1 MATLIPANGGHP
13 GASAQS
19 SNVEATYE
27 DMFKEITRKLY
38 GEETGNGLHTL
49 GTPVAQVATSG
60 PTAVPEGEQRSFTN
74 LQLDRSAAPSIEY
87 ESSGAANGA
96 TTSNNVATSQ
106 ANVIQQQQQQQ
117 QQQTESGNSVVVTA
131 TSGVGGATVVP
142 APSVAVGGFKSEDHL
157 STAFGLAALMQNG
170 FAAGQAGLLKAG
182 GDQQQRWAQDGGAGV
197 IAAAAADQQPQLV
210 QWTTGGK
217 LQSYAHVSQQ
227 QQQQLQ
233 QQQQQQQPQQQH
245 HHQSTPKSKKHRQEH
260 AAELIYASPSTSANA
275 VVQNLTQSTPTSAP
289 SNSSGG
295 SSSSGGSRKKSSAQA
310 QAAAAANGVHIQ
322 KRYACT
328 HCPYSTDRRD
338 LYTRHENIHKDE
350 KPFQCY
356 ACLKQFNRADH
367 VKKHFLRMH
376 RELQYDIN
384 KTRRHVSAG
393 SSSGSG
399 SSGNSHHSGG
409 RGNVTINATGVNI
422 DNAFL
427 EAQRHPTS
435 TSMSIV
441 ETIEAVA
448 SAGEMPLAQLKQEK
462 MDDGSVL
469 PLHVG
474 VVMNNA
480 QQPVASS
487 SSGSSSGGGGNG
499 GGNSSGSGL
508 LKPKR
513 EKRFTCCYCPWS
525 GADKWG
531 LKRHLNTHTKP
542 FVCLLCDYK
551 AARSERLATH
561 VLKVHN
567 KRACSKCS
575 YLADTQEEY
584 QVHMSDVHPHDNR
597 PSRSGNST
605 NNNGNSN
612 NNGSGGGNNN
622 NAGGNNV
629 SHSQNLNVL
638 RTIGNTLVANNQ
650 LNTYAGNAFGSSSGN
665 VGNGNGGNA
674 VTIYT
679 TSNEGGGSGSGNITG
694 GGGGGPLQEIIVNPT
709 SMVGWRLSANGSLI
723 PPHDLLTG
731 GLPNASTQKRGS
743 ERLFQYLEAEGSDPE
758 DYARLL
764 KMDAISRNTASVA
777 QDFHKAGGVHELKI
791 PANHQL
797 LFNNKLPSQWTT
809 REAAALL
816 YSLSNMG
823 THSGSN
829 SNSNSSSS
837 SSQRQKFG
845 IRARQHSTGED
856 DENTPSS
863 ASSSSFSGDEYN
875 MLSTS
880 PVKVSRHVKL
890 EKHEVADGKEEKV
903 PVQVQAKAMMATAF
917 LEAASYE
924 QTAIELLSSKRKIKI
939 ENDEDQENQEQSQP
953 QLQQRLQLIKSSPAY
968 KLNSNNNNSNTNHK
982 DKSSHRNAVHHNHRQ
997 DDKENNTKSAAIA
1010 AAAAAVTAAAAAAAA
1025 GGGGGGAGAIAP
1037 STTNQTPFLTQMEYQ
1052 NLNRIGTQFHN
1063 YVKDIINKYYAAET
1077 PLMLAATAAALPT
1090 ATTTGQQRQ
1099 LDLENMSPSK
1109 RRRLLSETEEYI
1121 EYLRNKEDITL
1132 TITPRAPTV
1141 KSSPPQ
1147 PPAASLLKRQLD
1159 LAVPRKSPKKAAP
1172 AHSHSQTHSQAAM
1185 SNGHS
1190 VNAARKSISQLAT
1203 LLPLLADAASK
1214 QEYLAAP
1221 LDFSKKSDGENGRS
1235 SRKQAQPKKI
1245 RLTPEAVV
1253 GLLRDKY
1260 LNRMVRQK
1268 LGCLKCNQ
1276 VRRNSTISF
1285 NYHTIGSLALHRYWR
1300 HGQTRA
1306 SRQRV
1311 QAECCSGVA
1320 GTVQLQPN
1328 K

>member
-1 MATLIPANGGHP
+1 MATLIPVNGGHP
-13 GASAQS
+13 AASGQS

-74 LQLDRSAAPSIEY
+74 LQQLDRSAAPSIEY
-87 ESSGAANGA
+87 ESSAAGGASG
-96 TTSNNVATSQ
+96 NNVATTQ

-117 QQQTESGNSVVVTA
+117 QQAESGNSVVVTA
-131 TSGVGGATVVP
+131 SSGATVVP
-142 APSVAVGGFKSEDHL
+142 APSVAAVGGFN
-157 STAFGLAALMQNG
+157 TAFGLAALMQNG

-182 GDQQQRWAQDGGAGV
+182 EQQQRWAQDGSGLV
-197 IAAAAADQQPQLV
+197 AAAAAEPQLV
-210 QWTTGGK
+210 QWTSGGK
-217 LQSYAHVSQQ
+217 LQSYAHVNQ
-227 QQQQLQ
+227 Q
-233 QQQQQQQPQQQH
+233 QQQQQQQP
-245 HHQSTPKSKKHRQEH
+245 HQSTPKSKKHRQEH

-275 VVQNLTQSTPTSAP
+275 AQNLAQSTPTSAP

-295 SSSSGGSRKKSSAQA
+295 STSSSGGGGGGGGRKKAAQA
-310 QAAAAANGVHIQ
+310 AAAAAAANGVPHPE
-322 KRYACT
+322 A
-328 HCPYSTDRRD
+328 
-338 LYTRHENIHKDE
+338 DE

-393 SSSGSG
+393 SGSSGSG
-399 SSGNSHHSGG
+399 SSGGGSHHSGG
-409 RGNVTINATGVNI
+409 RGNVTINSAG
-422 DNAFL
+422 
-427 EAQRHPTS
+427 AQRHPTS

-448 SAGEMPLAQLKQEK
+448 SATDMPLAQLKQEK
-462 MDDGSVL
+462 LDDGGGVVL

-474 VVMNNA
+474 VGVM

-487 SSGSSSGGGGNG
+487 SSGSSGSHGGNG
-499 GGNSSGSGL
+499 NGGSGS
-508 LKPKR
+508 
-513 EKRFTCCYCPWS
+513 
-525 GADKWG
+525 ADKWG

-584 QVHMSDVHPHDNR
+584 QVHMSDVH
-597 PSRSGNST
+597 
-605 NNNGNSN
+605 
-612 NNGSGGGNNN
+612 
-622 NAGGNNV
+622 
-629 SHSQNLNVL
+629 
-638 RTIGNTLVANNQ
+638 
-650 LNTYAGNAFGSSSGN
+650 SSSGN
-665 VGNGNGGNA
+665 VGNANGGGGA

-679 TSNEGGGSGSGNITG
+679 TTTNEGVAGGGGGGGGGGLSGNIS
-694 GGGGGPLQEIIVNPT
+694 GGGPLQEIIVNP
-709 SMVGWRLSANGSLI
+709 SANGSLI

-731 GLPNASTQKRGS
+731 GLPNAATQKRGS

-823 THSGSN
+823 GGSASGSV
-829 SNSNSSSS
+829 SG
-837 SSQRQKFG
+837 SQRQK
-845 IRARQHSTGED
+845 ARQHSTGED

-863 ASSSSFSGDEYN
+863 ASSSSFSGDEFN
-875 MLSTS
+875 MSATS
-880 PVKVSRHVKL
+880 PLKLSRHAVKL
-890 EKHEVADGKEEKV
+890 EKMDE
-903 PVQVQAKAMMATAF
+903 
-917 LEAASYE
+917 LEAKDM
-924 QTAIELLSSKRKIKI
+924 SK
-939 ENDEDQENQEQSQP
+939 
-953 QLQQRLQLIKSSPAY
+953 SP
-968 KLNSNNNNSNTNHK
+968 
-982 DKSSHRNAVHHNHRQ
+982 
-997 DDKENNTKSAAIA
+997 
-1010 AAAAAVTAAAAAAAA
+1010 TAAAAAASVAA
-1025 GGGGGGAGAIAP
+1025 AAATSPP
-1037 STTNQTPFLTQMEYQ
+1037 SVSGNTSQTPFLTQMEYQ
-1052 NLNRIGTQFHN
+1052 NLNRIGTQFQN

-1077 PLMLAATAAALPT
+1077 PLMLAAAAAALPT
-1090 ATTTGQQRQ
+1090 ATTTGQQLPE
-1099 LDLENMSPSK
+1099 LDIENLSPSK

-1132 TITPRAPTV
+1132 TIAP
-1141 KSSPPQ
+1141 KLQ
-1147 PPAASLLKRQLD
+1147 PPPPPATTSLLKRQLD
-1159 LAVPRKSPKKAAP
+1159 LSTPRRSPKKATP
-1172 AHSHSQTHSQAAM
+1172 AHS
-1185 SNGHS
+1185 NGVS
-1190 VNAARKSISQLAT
+1190 RKSLNQLAT
-1203 LLPLLADAASK
+1203 LLPLLADAASQ

-1221 LDFSKKSDGENGRS
+1221 LDFSKKSS

-1253 GLLRDKY
+1253 TLLRDKY
-1260 LNRMVRQK
+1260 LNRMVRQR
-1268 LGCLKCNQ
+1268 LGCLKCSQ
-1276 VRRNSTISF
+1276 TRRSSSISF
-1285 NYHTIGSLALHRYWR
+1285 NYHTLGSLALHKYWR
-1300 HGQTRA
+1300 HGAGGSGSGSGSSCSSTG
-1306 SRQRV
+1306 RQRLQAALQKRIRRR
-1311 QAECCSGVA
+1311 QAEQQC
-1320 GTVQLQPN
+1320 
-1328 K
+1328 

>member
-1 MATLIPANGGHP
+1 MATLIPVNGGHP
-13 GASAQS
+13 AASGQS

-74 LQLDRSAAPSIEY
+74 LRPALNQSPVRQAPL
-87 ESSGAANGA
+87 A
-96 TTSNNVATSQ
+96 TTSSLKQ

-117 QQQTESGNSVVVTA
+117 QQAESGNSVVVTA
-131 TSGVGGATVVP
+131 SSGATVVP
-142 APSVAVGGFKSEDHL
+142 APSVAAVGGFKSEDHL

-182 GDQQQRWAQDGGAGV
+182 EQQQRWAQDGSGLV
-197 IAAAAADQQPQLV
+197 AAAAAEPQLV
-210 QWTTGGK
+210 QWTSGGK
-217 LQSYAHVSQQ
+217 LQSYAHVN
-227 QQQQLQ
+227 Q
-233 QQQQQQQPQQQH
+233 QQQQQQQP
-245 HHQSTPKSKKHRQEH
+245 HQSTPKSKKHRQEH

-275 VVQNLTQSTPTSAP
+275 AQNLAQSTPTSAP

-295 SSSSGGSRKKSSAQA
+295 STSSSGGGGGRKKAAQA
-310 QAAAAANGVHIQ
+310 AAAAAAANGVHIQ

-393 SSSGSG
+393 SGSSGSG
-399 SSGNSHHSGG
+399 SSGSGSHHSGG
-409 RGNVTINATGVNI
+409 RGNVTINSAGVNI

-435 TSMSIV
+435 SSMSIV

-448 SAGEMPLAQLKQEK
+448 SATDMPLAQLKQEK
-462 MDDGSVL
+462 MDDGAGVVL

-474 VVMNNA
+474 VM

-487 SSGSSSGGGGNG
+487 SSGSSGSHGGNG
-499 GGNSSGSGL
+499 NGGSGSGL

-584 QVHMSDVHPHDNR
+584 QAHMSDVHPHDNR
-597 PSRSGNST
+597 PARSGNGNQSGGSSS
-605 NNNGNSN
+605 GNSN
-612 NNGSGGGNNN
+612 GNGGGNGNN
-622 NAGGNNV
+622 NANAGG
-629 SHSQNLNVL
+629 HSQNLNVL
-638 RTIGNTLVANNQ
+638 RTIGNSLVANNQ

-665 VGNGNGGNA
+665 VGNANGGGGA

-679 TSNEGGGSGSGNITG
+679 TTTNEGVAGGGGGGGGGISGNIS
-694 GGGGGPLQEIIVNPT
+694 GGGPLQEIIVNPS

-731 GLPNASTQKRGS
+731 GLPNAATQKRGS

-823 THSGSN
+823 GGSGGSV
-829 SNSNSSSS
+829 SG
-837 SSQRQKFG
+837 SQRQKFG
-845 IRARQHSTGED
+845 MRARQHSTGED

-863 ASSSSFSGDEYN
+863 ASSSSFSGDEFN
-875 MLSTS
+875 MSATS
-880 PVKVSRHVKL
+880 PLKLSRHAIKL
-890 EKHEVADGKEEKV
+890 EKMDEMDAKDMG
-903 PVQVQAKAMMATAF
+903 PTKAMMATAF
-917 LEAASYE
+917 LEAANYE
-924 QTAIELLSSKRKIKI
+924 QTAIQLLASKRKIKV
-939 ENDEDQENQEQSQP
+939 ENDNDENQENQQHQPHQQHHSQ
-953 QLQQRLQLIKSSPAY
+953 QQQRLQLIKSSPAY
-968 KLNSNNNNSNTNHK
+968 KLNNNNNNNSNNNNNYYK
-982 DKSSHRNAVHHNHRQ
+982 DKSSHRNAVHHHRQ
-997 DDKENNTKSAAIA
+997 DDKENNKTKSVAH
-1010 AAAAAVTAAAAAAAA
+1010 
-1025 GGGGGGAGAIAP
+1025 
-1037 STTNQTPFLTQMEYQ
+1037 Q
-1052 NLNRIGTQFHN
+1052 H
-1063 YVKDIINKYYAAET
+1063 
-1077 PLMLAATAAALPT
+1077 
-1090 ATTTGQQRQ
+1090 
-1099 LDLENMSPSK
+1099 
-1109 RRRLLSETEEYI
+1109 
-1121 EYLRNKEDITL
+1121 
-1132 TITPRAPTV
+1132 TPR
-1141 KSSPPQ
+1141 
-1147 PPAASLLKRQLD
+1147 R
-1159 LAVPRKSPKKAAP
+1159 SPKKAAP
-1172 AHSHSQTHSQAAM
+1172 AHSNSA
-1185 SNGHS
+1185 SNAS
-1190 VNAARKSISQLAT
+1190 RKSLNQLAT
-1203 LLPLLADAASK
+1203 LLPLLADAASQ

-1221 LDFSKKSDGENGRS
+1221 LDFSKKSS

-1253 GLLRDKY
+1253 TLLRDKY
-1260 LNRMVRQK
+1260 LNRMVRQR

-1276 VRRNSTISF
+1276 SRKNSSISF
-1285 NYHTIGSLALHRYWR
+1285 NYHTLGSLALHKYWR
-1300 HGQTRA
+1300 HGSSSTRREKLQA
-1306 SRQRV
+1306 ALQKRISRG
-1311 QAECCSGVA
+1311 QADKC
-1320 GTVQLQPN
+1320 
-1328 K
+1328 

>member
-1 MATLIPANGGHP
+1 MATLIPVNGGHP
-13 GASAQS
+13 AASGQS

-74 LQLDRSAAPSIEY
+74 LQQLDRSAAPSIEY
-87 ESSGAANGA
+87 ESSAAGGASG
-96 TTSNNVATSQ
+96 NNVATTQ

-117 QQQTESGNSVVVTA
+117 QQAESGNSVVVTA
-131 TSGVGGATVVP
+131 SSGATVVP
-142 APSVAVGGFKSEDHL
+142 APSVAAVGGFKSEDHL

-182 GDQQQRWAQDGGAGV
+182 EQQQRWAQDGSGLV
-197 IAAAAADQQPQLV
+197 AAAAAEPQLV
-210 QWTTGGK
+210 QWTSGGK
-217 LQSYAHVSQQ
+217 LQSYAHVN
-227 QQQQLQ
+227 Q
-233 QQQQQQQPQQQH
+233 QQQQQQQP
-245 HHQSTPKSKKHRQEH
+245 HQSTPKSKKHRQEH

-275 VVQNLTQSTPTSAP
+275 AQNLAQSTPTSAP

-295 SSSSGGSRKKSSAQA
+295 STSSSGGGGGGRKKAAQA
-310 QAAAAANGVHIQ
+310 AAAAAAANGVHIQ

-393 SSSGSG
+393 SGSSGSG
-399 SSGNSHHSGG
+399 SSGGGSHHSGG
-409 RGNVTINATGVNI
+409 RGNVTINSTGVNI

-448 SAGEMPLAQLKQEK
+448 SATDMPLAQLKQEK
-462 MDDGSVL
+462 MDDGGGVVL

-474 VVMNNA
+474 VGVM

-487 SSGSSSGGGGNG
+487 SSGSSGSHGGNG
-499 GGNSSGSGL
+499 NGGSSSGL

-584 QVHMSDVHPHDNR
+584 QAHMSDVHPHDNR
-597 PSRSGNST
+597 PARSGNGNQSGGSSS
-605 NNNGNSN
+605 GNSN
-612 NNGSGGGNNN
+612 GNGGGNGNN
-622 NAGGNNV
+622 NANAGGH

-638 RTIGNTLVANNQ
+638 RTIGNSLVANNQ

-665 VGNGNGGNA
+665 VGNANGGGGA

-679 TSNEGGGSGSGNITG
+679 TTTNEGVAGGGGGGGGGGISGNIS
-694 GGGGGPLQEIIVNPT
+694 GGGPLQEIIVNPS

-731 GLPNASTQKRGS
+731 GLPNAATQKRGS

-823 THSGSN
+823 GGSAGSVSG
-829 SNSNSSSS
+829 
-837 SSQRQKFG
+837 SQRQKFG

-863 ASSSSFSGDEYN
+863 ASSSSFSGDEFN
-875 MLSTS
+875 MSATS
-880 PVKVSRHVKL
+880 PLKLSRHAVKL
-890 EKHEVADGKEEKV
+890 EKMDEMEAKDMG
-903 PVQVQAKAMMATAF
+903 PTKAMMATAF

-924 QTAIELLSSKRKIKI
+924 QTAIELLASKRKIKV
-939 ENDEDQENQEQSQP
+939 ENDDNDEDQENQQQHQPHQQHHSQ
-953 QLQQRLQLIKSSPAY
+953 QQQRLQLIKSSPAY
-968 KLNSNNNNSNTNHK
+968 KLNNNNNNSNSHNNNYYK
-982 DKSSHRNAVHHNHRQ
+982 DKSSHRNAVHHHRQ
-997 DDKENNTKSAAIA
+997 DDKENNKSKSPAAAASVA
-1010 AAAAAVTAAAAAAAA
+1010 AAAATSP
-1025 GGGGGGAGAIAP
+1025 P
-1037 STTNQTPFLTQMEYQ
+1037 SGSGNANQTPFLTQMEYQ
-1052 NLNRIGTQFHN
+1052 NLNRIGTQFQN

-1077 PLMLAATAAALPT
+1077 PLMLAAAAAALPT
-1090 ATTTGQQRQ
+1090 ATTTGQQQ
-1099 LDLENMSPSK
+1099 QQAIELDIENMSPSK

-1132 TITPRAPTV
+1132 TIAP
-1141 KSSPPQ
+1141 KIQ
-1147 PPAASLLKRQLD
+1147 PPPPVTSLLKRQLD
-1159 LAVPRKSPKKAAP
+1159 LSTPRRSPKKAAP
-1172 AHSHSQTHSQAAM
+1172 AHSNGAS
-1185 SNGHS
+1185 SNAS
-1190 VNAARKSISQLAT
+1190 RKSLNQLAT
-1203 LLPLLADAASK
+1203 LLPLLADAASQ

-1221 LDFSKKSDGENGRS
+1221 LDFSKKSS

-1253 GLLRDKY
+1253 TLLRDKY
-1260 LNRMVRQK
+1260 LNRMVRQR
-1268 LGCLKCNQ
+1268 LGCIKCNQ
-1276 VRRNSTISF
+1276 TRKSSSISF
-1285 NYHTIGSLALHRYWR
+1285 NYHTLGSLALHKYWR
-1300 HGQTRA
+1300 HG
-1306 SRQRV
+1306 SGGSSCSSIGRQRLQAALQKRIRRG
-1311 QAECCSGVA
+1311 QAERNANVA
-1320 GTVQLQPN
+1320 V
-1328 K
+1328 

>member
-1 MATLIPANGGHP
+1 MATLIPVNGGHP
-13 GASAQS
+13 AASGQS

-74 LQLDRSAAPSIEY
+74 LQQLDRSAAPSIEY
-87 ESSGAANGA
+87 ESSGPGA
-96 TTSNNVATSQ
+96 SGNNVATTQ

-117 QQQTESGNSVVVTA
+117 QQQAESGNSVVVTA
-131 TSGVGGATVVP
+131 SSGATVVP
-142 APSVAVGGFKSEDHL
+142 APSVAAVGGFKSEDHL

-182 GDQQQRWAQDGGAGV
+182 EQQQRWAQDGSGLV
-197 IAAAAADQQPQLV
+197 AAATAEPQLV
-210 QWTTGGK
+210 QWTSGGK
-217 LQSYAHVSQQ
+217 LQSYAHVN
-227 QQQQLQ
+227 Q
-233 QQQQQQQPQQQH
+233 QQQQQQQPL
-245 HHQSTPKSKKHRQEH
+245 QSTPKSKKHRQEH

-275 VVQNLTQSTPTSAP
+275 AQNLAQSTPTSAP

-295 SSSSGGSRKKSSAQA
+295 STSSSGGGGGGGGRKKAAQA
-310 QAAAAANGVHIQ
+310 AAAAAAANGVHIQ

-393 SSSGSG
+393 SGSSGSG
-399 SSGNSHHSGG
+399 SSGSGSHHSGG
-409 RGNVTINATGVNI
+409 RGNVTINSAGVNI

-448 SAGEMPLAQLKQEK
+448 SATDMPLAQLKQEK
-462 MDDGSVL
+462 MDDGGGGVVL

-474 VVMNNA
+474 VM

-487 SSGSSSGGGGNG
+487 SSGSSGSHGGNG
-499 GGNSSGSGL
+499 NNGGSNNSGL

-584 QVHMSDVHPHDNR
+584 QAHMSDVH
-597 PSRSGNST
+597 
-605 NNNGNSN
+605 
-612 NNGSGGGNNN
+612 
-622 NAGGNNV
+622 
-629 SHSQNLNVL
+629 
-638 RTIGNTLVANNQ
+638 
-650 LNTYAGNAFGSSSGN
+650 GN
-665 VGNGNGGNA
+665 VGNANGGGGA

-679 TSNEGGGSGSGNITG
+679 TTTNEGVAGGGGGGGGGGGISGNIS
-694 GGGGGPLQEIIVNPT
+694 GGGPLQEIIVNPS

-731 GLPNASTQKRGS
+731 GLPNAATQKRGS

-823 THSGSN
+823 GSVSG
-829 SNSNSSSS
+829 
-837 SSQRQKFG
+837 SQRQKFG
-845 IRARQHSTGED
+845 MRARQHSTGED

-863 ASSSSFSGDEYN
+863 ASSSSFSGDEFN
-875 MLSTS
+875 MSATS
-880 PVKVSRHVKL
+880 PLKLSRHAVKL
-890 EKHEVADGKEEKV
+890 EKMEEMEAKDM
-903 PVQVQAKAMMATAF
+903 PTKAMMATAF
-917 LEAASYE
+917 LEAANYE
-924 QTAIELLSSKRKIKI
+924 QTAIELLASKRKIKVEDD
-939 ENDEDQENQEQSQP
+939 ENDEDQENQQQHQP
-953 QLQQRLQLIKSSPAY
+953 HQQQQRLQLIKSSPAY
-968 KLNSNNNNSNTNHK
+968 KLNNNNSNSNNNNNNNYYK
-982 DKSSHRNAVHHNHRQ
+982 DKSSHRNAVHHHRQ
-997 DDKENNTKSAAIA
+997 DDKENNKTKSPGSAAAASVA
-1010 AAAAAVTAAAAAAAA
+1010 AAAATSP
-1025 GGGGGGAGAIAP
+1025 P
-1037 STTNQTPFLTQMEYQ
+1037 SGSGNNSQTPFLTQMEYQ
-1052 NLNRIGTQFHN
+1052 NLNRIGTQFQN

-1077 PLMLAATAAALPT
+1077 PLMLAAAAAALPT
-1090 ATTTGQQRQ
+1090 ATTTGQQQ
-1099 LDLENMSPSK
+1099 QQQHPELDIENMSPSK

-1132 TITPRAPTV
+1132 TIAPKV
-1141 KSSPPQ
+1141 QGPP
-1147 PPAASLLKRQLD
+1147 PVTSLLKRQLD
-1159 LAVPRKSPKKAAP
+1159 LSTPRRSPKKAAP
-1172 AHSHSQTHSQAAM
+1172 AHSNSAS
-1185 SNGHS
+1185 
-1190 VNAARKSISQLAT
+1190 NAARKSLNQLAT
-1203 LLPLLADAASK
+1203 LLPLLADAASQ

-1221 LDFSKKSDGENGRS
+1221 LDFSKKSS

-1253 GLLRDKY
+1253 TLLRDKY
-1260 LNRMVRQK
+1260 LNRMVRQR

-1276 VRRNSTISF
+1276 SRKNSSISF
-1285 NYHTIGSLALHRYWR
+1285 NYHTLGSLALHKYWR
-1300 HGQTRA
+1300 HGQEGA
-1306 SRQRV
+1306 SSSTGRQKL
-1311 QAECCSGVA
+1311 QAA
-1320 GTVQLQPN
+1320 LQKRIRRGQADN
-1328 K
+1328 KC

>member
-74 LQLDRSAAPSIEY
+74 LQQLDRSAAPSIEY

-117 QQQTESGNSVVVTA
+117 QTESGNSVVVTA
-131 TSGVGGATVVP
+131 SSGVGGATVVP

-182 GDQQQRWAQDGGAGV
+182 GDQQQRWAQDGAGV

-233 QQQQQQQPQQQH
+233 QQQQQQQQQPQQQH

-275 VVQNLTQSTPTSAP
+275 IVQNLTQSTPTSAP

-399 SSGNSHHSGG
+399 SSGNGNSHHSGG

-462 MDDGSVL
+462 LDDGSVL

-612 NNGSGGGNNN
+612 NNGSGGGNN
-622 NAGGNNV
+622 AGGNNV

-650 LNTYAGNAFGSSSGN
+650 LNTYAGNAFGGN

-679 TSNEGGGSGSGNITG
+679 TSNEGGGSGGGNIT

-823 THSGSN
+823 TTHRGSN

-880 PVKVSRHVKL
+880 PTKVSRHVKL
-890 EKHEVADGKEEKV
+890 EKLEMEDGKEEK
-903 PVQVQAKAMMATAF
+903 VQVQAKAMMATAF

-924 QTAIELLSSKRKIKI
+924 QTAIELLTSKRKIKI
-939 ENDEDQENQEQSQP
+939 ENDEDQENQEQPQP

-1025 GGGGGGAGAIAP
+1025 GGSGAGAIAP

-1077 PLMLAATAAALPT
+1077 PLMLAAAAAALPT

-1099 LDLENMSPSK
+1099 LDLEHMSPSK

-1147 PPAASLLKRQLD
+1147 PPASSLLKRQLD
-1159 LAVPRKSPKKAAP
+1159 LAVSRKSPKKAAP
-1172 AHSHSQTHSQAAM
+1172 AHSQAAT
-1185 SNGHS
+1185 SNGHTA
-1190 VNAARKSISQLAT
+1190 NAARKSLSQLTT

-1276 VRRNSTISF
+1276 VRRSSSISF

-1300 HGQTRA
+1300 HGQTGA
-1306 SRQRV
+1306 SRRRV
-1311 QAECCSGVA
+1311 QAA
-1320 GTVQLQPN
+1320 LLLRRDRQRLAAAAVQTQPILG
-1328 K
+1328 

>member
-1 MATLIPANGGHP
+1 MATLIPVNGGHP
-13 GASAQS
+13 AASGQS

-74 LQLDRSAAPSIEY
+74 LQQLDRSAAPSIEY
-87 ESSGAANGA
+87 ESSAAGA
-96 TTSNNVATSQ
+96 TGNNVATTQ

-117 QQQTESGNSVVVTA
+117 QQAESGNSVVVTA
-131 TSGVGGATVVP
+131 SSGATVVP
-142 APSVAVGGFKSEDHL
+142 APSVAAVGGFKSEDHL

-182 GDQQQRWAQDGGAGV
+182 EQQQRWAQDGSGLV
-197 IAAAAADQQPQLV
+197 AAAAAEPQLV
-210 QWTTGGK
+210 QWTSGGK
-217 LQSYAHVSQQ
+217 LQSYAHVN
-227 QQQQLQ
+227 Q
-233 QQQQQQQPQQQH
+233 QQQQQQQP
-245 HHQSTPKSKKHRQEH
+245 HQSTPKSKKHRQEH

-275 VVQNLTQSTPTSAP
+275 AQNLAQSTPTSAP

-295 SSSSGGSRKKSSAQA
+295 STSSSGGGGGGRKKAAQA
-310 QAAAAANGVHIQ
+310 AAAAAAANGVHIQ

-384 KTRRHVSAG
+384 KTRRHISAG
-393 SSSGSG
+393 SGSSGSG
-399 SSGNSHHSGG
+399 SSGSGSHHSGG
-409 RGNVTINATGVNI
+409 RGNVTINSAGVNI

-435 TSMSIV
+435 SSMSIV

-448 SAGEMPLAQLKQEK
+448 SATDMPLAQLKQEK
-462 MDDGSVL
+462 MDDGAGVVL

-474 VVMNNA
+474 VM

-487 SSGSSSGGGGNG
+487 SSGSSGSHGGNG
-499 GGNSSGSGL
+499 NGGNSSGL

-584 QVHMSDVHPHDNR
+584 QAHMSDVH
-597 PSRSGNST
+597 
-605 NNNGNSN
+605 
-612 NNGSGGGNNN
+612 
-622 NAGGNNV
+622 
-629 SHSQNLNVL
+629 
-638 RTIGNTLVANNQ
+638 
-650 LNTYAGNAFGSSSGN
+650 GN
-665 VGNGNGGNA
+665 VGNANGGGGA

-679 TSNEGGGSGSGNITG
+679 TTTNEGVAGGGGGGGGGISGNIS
-694 GGGGGPLQEIIVNPT
+694 GGGPLQEIIVNPS

-731 GLPNASTQKRGS
+731 GLPNAATQKRGS

-823 THSGSN
+823 GGSAGSVSG
-829 SNSNSSSS
+829 
-837 SSQRQKFG
+837 SQRQKFG
-845 IRARQHSTGED
+845 MRARQHSTGED

-863 ASSSSFSGDEYN
+863 ASSSSFSGDEFN
-875 MLSTS
+875 MSATS
-880 PVKVSRHVKL
+880 PLKLSRHAIKL
-890 EKHEVADGKEEKV
+890 EKMDEMDAKDMG
-903 PVQVQAKAMMATAF
+903 PTKAMMATAF
-917 LEAASYE
+917 LEAANYE
-924 QTAIELLSSKRKIKI
+924 QTAIELLASKRKIKV
-939 ENDEDQENQEQSQP
+939 ENDNDNDEDQENQQHQPHQQHHSQ
-953 QLQQRLQLIKSSPAY
+953 QQQRLQLIKSSPAY
-968 KLNSNNNNSNTNHK
+968 KLNNNNNNNNSNNNNYYK
-982 DKSSHRNAVHHNHRQ
+982 DKSSHRNAVHHHRQ
-997 DDKENNTKSAAIA
+997 DDKENNKTKSPGAAAVSVA
-1010 AAAAAVTAAAAAAAA
+1010 AAAATSP
-1025 GGGGGGAGAIAP
+1025 P
-1037 STTNQTPFLTQMEYQ
+1037 SISGNTNQTPFLTQMEYQ
-1052 NLNRIGTQFHN
+1052 NLNRIGTQFQN

-1077 PLMLAATAAALPT
+1077 PLMLAAAAAALPT
-1090 ATTTGQQRQ
+1090 ATTTGQQQRPE
-1099 LDLENMSPSK
+1099 LDIENLSPSK

-1132 TITPRAPTV
+1132 TIAPKV
-1141 KSSPPQ
+1141 
-1147 PPAASLLKRQLD
+1147 PPAAPVTSLLKRQLD
-1159 LAVPRKSPKKAAP
+1159 LSTPRRSPKKATP
-1172 AHSHSQTHSQAAM
+1172 AHSNSA
-1185 SNGHS
+1185 SNAS
-1190 VNAARKSISQLAT
+1190 RKSLNQLAT
-1203 LLPLLADAASK
+1203 LLPLLADAASQ

-1221 LDFSKKSDGENGRS
+1221 LDFSKKSS

-1253 GLLRDKY
+1253 TLLRDKY
-1260 LNRMVRQK
+1260 LNRMVRQR

-1276 VRRNSTISF
+1276 SRRNSSISF
-1285 NYHTIGSLALHRYWR
+1285 NYHTLGSLALHKYWR
-1300 HGQTRA
+1300 HGQLGSSSKTRREKLQA
-1306 SRQRV
+1306 ALQKRISRG
-1311 QAECCSGVA
+1311 QAEKC
-1320 GTVQLQPN
+1320 
-1328 K
+1328 

>member
-1 MATLIPANGGHP
+1 MATLIPVNGGHP
-13 GASAQS
+13 AASGQS

-74 LQLDRSAAPSIEY
+74 LQQLDRSAAPSIEY
-87 ESSGAANGA
+87 ESSGAGA
-96 TTSNNVATSQ
+96 PGNNVATTQ

-117 QQQTESGNSVVVTA
+117 QQAESGNSVVVTA
-131 TSGVGGATVVP
+131 SSGATVVP
-142 APSVAVGGFKSEDHL
+142 APSVAAVGGFKSEDHL

-182 GDQQQRWAQDGGAGV
+182 EQQQRWAQDGSGLV
-197 IAAAAADQQPQLV
+197 AAATAEPQLV
-210 QWTTGGK
+210 QWTSGGK
-217 LQSYAHVSQQ
+217 LQSYAHVNQ
-227 QQQQLQ
+227 Q
-233 QQQQQQQPQQQH
+233 QQQQQQQP
-245 HHQSTPKSKKHRQEH
+245 HQSTPKSKKHRQEH

-275 VVQNLTQSTPTSAP
+275 AQNLAQSTPTSAP

-295 SSSSGGSRKKSSAQA
+295 STSSSGGGGGRKKAAQA
-310 QAAAAANGVHIQ
+310 AAAAAAANGVHIQ

-393 SSSGSG
+393 SGSSGSG
-399 SSGNSHHSGG
+399 SSGSGSHHSGG
-409 RGNVTINATGVNI
+409 RGNVTINSAGVNI

-448 SAGEMPLAQLKQEK
+448 SATDMPLAQLKQEK
-462 MDDGSVL
+462 LDDGGGVVL

-474 VVMNNA
+474 VM

-487 SSGSSSGGGGNG
+487 SSGSSGSHAGNGNG
-499 GGNSSGSGL
+499 GNSSGL

-584 QVHMSDVHPHDNR
+584 QAHMSDVH
-597 PSRSGNST
+597 
-605 NNNGNSN
+605 
-612 NNGSGGGNNN
+612 
-622 NAGGNNV
+622 
-629 SHSQNLNVL
+629 
-638 RTIGNTLVANNQ
+638 
-650 LNTYAGNAFGSSSGN
+650 
-665 VGNGNGGNA
+665 
-674 VTIYT
+674 
-679 TSNEGGGSGSGNITG
+679 
-694 GGGGGPLQEIIVNPT
+694 
-709 SMVGWRLSANGSLI
+709 
-723 PPHDLLTG
+723 
-731 GLPNASTQKRGS
+731 
-743 ERLFQYLEAEGSDPE
+743 
-758 DYARLL
+758 LL

-823 THSGSN
+823 GGSAGSISG
-829 SNSNSSSS
+829 
-837 SSQRQKFG
+837 SQRQKFG
-845 IRARQHSTGED
+845 MRARQHSTGED

-863 ASSSSFSGDEYN
+863 ASSSSFSGDEFN
-875 MLSTS
+875 MSATS
-880 PVKVSRHVKL
+880 PLKMSRHAVKL
-890 EKHEVADGKEEKV
+890 EKMDEMDAKDMV
-903 PVQVQAKAMMATAF
+903 PTKAMMATAF
-917 LEAASYE
+917 LEAANYE
-924 QTAIELLSSKRKIKI
+924 QTAIELLASKRKIKVED
-939 ENDEDQENQEQSQP
+939 ENDEDQENQQHHSQ
-953 QLQQRLQLIKSSPAY
+953 QQQRLQLIKSSPAY
-968 KLNSNNNNSNTNHK
+968 KLNNNNNSNNNNNYNYNK
-982 DKSSHRNAVHHNHRQ
+982 DKSSHRNAVHHHRQ
-997 DDKENNTKSAAIA
+997 DDKENNKTKSPGA
-1010 AAAAAVTAAAAAAAA
+1010 AAAASDAAAVATSSP
-1025 GGGGGGAGAIAP
+1025 P
-1037 STTNQTPFLTQMEYQ
+1037 SGSGNTNQTPFLTQMEYQ
-1052 NLNRIGTQFHN
+1052 NLNRIGTQFQN

-1077 PLMLAATAAALPT
+1077 PLMLAAAAAALPT
-1090 ATTTGQQRQ
+1090 ATTTGQQQ
-1099 LDLENMSPSK
+1099 QPELDIENMSPSK

-1132 TITPRAPTV
+1132 TIAPKV
-1141 KSSPPQ
+1141 QPPQ
-1147 PPAASLLKRQLD
+1147 PVTSLLKRQLD
-1159 LAVPRKSPKKAAP
+1159 LSTPRRSPKKVAP
-1172 AHSHSQTHSQAAM
+1172 AHSNSA
-1185 SNGHS
+1185 SNS
-1190 VNAARKSISQLAT
+1190 SRKSLNQLAT
-1203 LLPLLADAASK
+1203 LLPLLADAASQ

-1221 LDFSKKSDGENGRS
+1221 LDFSKKSS

-1253 GLLRDKY
+1253 TLLRDKY
-1260 LNRMVRQK
+1260 LNRMVRQR
-1268 LGCLKCNQ
+1268 LGCHKCNQ
-1276 VRRNSTISF
+1276 KRKNSSISF
-1285 NYHTIGSLALHRYWR
+1285 SYHTLGSLALHKYWR
-1300 HGQTRA
+1300 HGQKGSLAGKREKLQA
-1306 SRQRV
+1306 ALQKRMQRG
-1311 QAECCSGVA
+1311 QAEKC
-1320 GTVQLQPN
+1320 
-1328 K
+1328 

>member
-1 MATLIPANGGHP
+1 MATLIPVNGGHP
-13 GASAQS
+13 AASGQS

-74 LQLDRSAAPSIEY
+74 LQQLDRSAAPSIEY
-87 ESSGAANGA
+87 ESSAAGASG
-96 TTSNNVATSQ
+96 NNVATTQ

-117 QQQTESGNSVVVTA
+117 QQAESGNSVVVTA
-131 TSGVGGATVVP
+131 SSGATVVP
-142 APSVAVGGFKSEDHL
+142 APSVAAVGGFKSEDHL

-182 GDQQQRWAQDGGAGV
+182 EQQQRWAQDGSGLV
-197 IAAAAADQQPQLV
+197 AAAAAEPQLV
-210 QWTTGGK
+210 QWTSGGK
-217 LQSYAHVSQQ
+217 LQSYAHVN
-227 QQQQLQ
+227 Q
-233 QQQQQQQPQQQH
+233 QQQQQQQP
-245 HHQSTPKSKKHRQEH
+245 HQSTPKSKKHRQEH

-275 VVQNLTQSTPTSAP
+275 AQNLAQSTPTSAP

-295 SSSSGGSRKKSSAQA
+295 STSSSGGGGGRKKAAQA
-310 QAAAAANGVHIQ
+310 AAAAAAANGVHIQ

-393 SSSGSG
+393 SGSSGSG
-399 SSGNSHHSGG
+399 SSGSGSHHSGG
-409 RGNVTINATGVNI
+409 RGNVTINSAGVNI

-435 TSMSIV
+435 SSMSIV

-448 SAGEMPLAQLKQEK
+448 SATDMPLAQLKQEK
-462 MDDGSVL
+462 MDDGAGVVL

-474 VVMNNA
+474 VM

-487 SSGSSSGGGGNG
+487 SSGSSGSHGGNG
-499 GGNSSGSGL
+499 NGGSGSGL

-584 QVHMSDVHPHDNR
+584 QAHMSDVH
-597 PSRSGNST
+597 
-605 NNNGNSN
+605 
-612 NNGSGGGNNN
+612 
-622 NAGGNNV
+622 
-629 SHSQNLNVL
+629 
-638 RTIGNTLVANNQ
+638 
-650 LNTYAGNAFGSSSGN
+650 
-665 VGNGNGGNA
+665 
-674 VTIYT
+674 
-679 TSNEGGGSGSGNITG
+679 
-694 GGGGGPLQEIIVNPT
+694 
-709 SMVGWRLSANGSLI
+709 
-723 PPHDLLTG
+723 
-731 GLPNASTQKRGS
+731 
-743 ERLFQYLEAEGSDPE
+743 
-758 DYARLL
+758 LL

-823 THSGSN
+823 GGSASSVSG
-829 SNSNSSSS
+829 
-837 SSQRQKFG
+837 SQRQKFG
-845 IRARQHSTGED
+845 MRARQHSTGED

-863 ASSSSFSGDEYN
+863 ASSSSFSGDEFN
-875 MLSTS
+875 MSATS
-880 PVKVSRHVKL
+880 PLKLSRHAIKL
-890 EKHEVADGKEEKV
+890 EKMDEMDAKDMG
-903 PVQVQAKAMMATAF
+903 PTKAMMATAF
-917 LEAASYE
+917 LEAANYE
-924 QTAIELLSSKRKIKI
+924 QTAIELLASKRKIKV
-939 ENDEDQENQEQSQP
+939 ENDNDEDQENQQHQPHQQHHSQ
-953 QLQQRLQLIKSSPAY
+953 QQQQQRLQLIKSSPAY
-968 KLNSNNNNSNTNHK
+968 KLNNNNNNNSNNNNYYK
-982 DKSSHRNAVHHNHRQ
+982 DKTSHRNAVHHHRQ
-997 DDKENNTKSAAIA
+997 DDKENNKTKSPGTAAVSVA
-1010 AAAAAVTAAAAAAAA
+1010 AAAATSP
-1025 GGGGGGAGAIAP
+1025 P
-1037 STTNQTPFLTQMEYQ
+1037 SISGPSNQTPFLTQMEYQ
-1052 NLNRIGTQFHN
+1052 NLNRIGTQFQN

-1077 PLMLAATAAALPT
+1077 PLMLAAAAAALPT
-1090 ATTTGQQRQ
+1090 ATTTGQQQ
-1099 LDLENMSPSK
+1099 QPELDIENLSPSK

-1132 TITPRAPTV
+1132 TIAPKV
-1141 KSSPPQ
+1141 Q
-1147 PPAASLLKRQLD
+1147 PPAPVTSLLKRQLD
-1159 LAVPRKSPKKAAP
+1159 LSTPRRSPKKAAP
-1172 AHSHSQTHSQAAM
+1172 AHSNSA
-1185 SNGHS
+1185 SNAS
-1190 VNAARKSISQLAT
+1190 RKSLNQLAT
-1203 LLPLLADAASK
+1203 LLPLLADAASQ

-1221 LDFSKKSDGENGRS
+1221 LDFSKKSS

-1253 GLLRDKY
+1253 TLLRDKY
-1260 LNRMVRQK
+1260 LNRMVRQR

-1276 VRRNSTISF
+1276 LRKNSSISF
-1285 NYHTIGSLALHRYWR
+1285 NYHTLGSLALHKYWR
-1300 HGQTRA
+1300 HGRLGSSSTRREKLQA
-1306 SRQRV
+1306 ALQKRISRG
-1311 QAECCSGVA
+1311 QADKC
-1320 GTVQLQPN
+1320 
-1328 K
+1328 

>member
-1 MATLIPANGGHP
+1 MATLIPVNGGHP
-13 GASAQS
+13 AASGQS

-74 LQLDRSAAPSIEY
+74 LQQLDRSAAPSIEY
-87 ESSGAANGA
+87 ESSAAGASG
-96 TTSNNVATSQ
+96 NNVATTQ

-117 QQQTESGNSVVVTA
+117 QQAESGNSVVVTA
-131 TSGVGGATVVP
+131 SSGATVVP
-142 APSVAVGGFKSEDHL
+142 APSVAAVGGFKSEDHL

-182 GDQQQRWAQDGGAGV
+182 EQQQRWAQDGSGLV
-197 IAAAAADQQPQLV
+197 AAAAAEPQLV

-217 LQSYAHVSQQ
+217 LQSYAHVN
-227 QQQQLQ
+227 Q
-233 QQQQQQQPQQQH
+233 QQQQQQQP
-245 HHQSTPKSKKHRQEH
+245 HQSTPKSKKHRQEH

-275 VVQNLTQSTPTSAP
+275 AQNLAQSTPTSAP

-295 SSSSGGSRKKSSAQA
+295 STSSSGGGGGRKKAAQA
-310 QAAAAANGVHIQ
+310 AAAAAAANGVHIQ

-393 SSSGSG
+393 SGSSGSG
-399 SSGNSHHSGG
+399 SSGSGSHHSGG
-409 RGNVTINATGVNI
+409 RGNVTINSAGVNI

-435 TSMSIV
+435 SSMSIV

-448 SAGEMPLAQLKQEK
+448 SATDMPLAQLKQEK
-462 MDDGSVL
+462 MDDGAGVVL

-474 VVMNNA
+474 VM

-487 SSGSSSGGGGNG
+487 SSGSSGSHGGNG
-499 GGNSSGSGL
+499 NGGSGSGL

-584 QVHMSDVHPHDNR
+584 QAHMSDVH
-597 PSRSGNST
+597 
-605 NNNGNSN
+605 
-612 NNGSGGGNNN
+612 
-622 NAGGNNV
+622 
-629 SHSQNLNVL
+629 
-638 RTIGNTLVANNQ
+638 
-650 LNTYAGNAFGSSSGN
+650 
-665 VGNGNGGNA
+665 
-674 VTIYT
+674 
-679 TSNEGGGSGSGNITG
+679 
-694 GGGGGPLQEIIVNPT
+694 
-709 SMVGWRLSANGSLI
+709 
-723 PPHDLLTG
+723 
-731 GLPNASTQKRGS
+731 
-743 ERLFQYLEAEGSDPE
+743 
-758 DYARLL
+758 LL

-823 THSGSN
+823 GGSAGSVSG
-829 SNSNSSSS
+829 
-837 SSQRQKFG
+837 SQRQKFG
-845 IRARQHSTGED
+845 MRARQHSTGED

-863 ASSSSFSGDEYN
+863 ASSSSFSGDEFN
-875 MLSTS
+875 MSATS
-880 PVKVSRHVKL
+880 PLKLSRHAIKL
-890 EKHEVADGKEEKV
+890 EKMDEMDAKDMG
-903 PVQVQAKAMMATAF
+903 PTKAMMATAF
-917 LEAASYE
+917 LEAANYE
-924 QTAIELLSSKRKIKI
+924 QTAIELLASKRKIKV
-939 ENDEDQENQEQSQP
+939 ENDNDEDQENQQHQPHQQHHSQ
-953 QLQQRLQLIKSSPAY
+953 QQQQQRLQLIKSSPAY
-968 KLNSNNNNSNTNHK
+968 KLNNNNNNNSNNNNYYK
-982 DKSSHRNAVHHNHRQ
+982 DKTSHRNAVHHHRQ
-997 DDKENNTKSAAIA
+997 DDKENNKTKSPGTAAVSVA
-1010 AAAAAVTAAAAAAAA
+1010 AAAATSP
-1025 GGGGGGAGAIAP
+1025 P
-1037 STTNQTPFLTQMEYQ
+1037 SISGPSNQTPFLTQMEYQ
-1052 NLNRIGTQFHN
+1052 NLNRIGTQFQN

-1077 PLMLAATAAALPT
+1077 PLMLAAAAAALPT
-1090 ATTTGQQRQ
+1090 ATTTGQQQ
-1099 LDLENMSPSK
+1099 QPELDIENLSPSK

-1132 TITPRAPTV
+1132 TIAPKV
-1141 KSSPPQ
+1141 Q
-1147 PPAASLLKRQLD
+1147 PPAPVTSLLKRQLD
-1159 LAVPRKSPKKAAP
+1159 LSTPRRSPKKAAP
-1172 AHSHSQTHSQAAM
+1172 AHSNSA
-1185 SNGHS
+1185 SNAS
-1190 VNAARKSISQLAT
+1190 RKSLNQLAT
-1203 LLPLLADAASK
+1203 LLPLLADAASQ

-1221 LDFSKKSDGENGRS
+1221 LDFSKKSS

-1253 GLLRDKY
+1253 TLLRDKY
-1260 LNRMVRQK
+1260 LNRMVRQR

-1276 VRRNSTISF
+1276 LRKNSSISF
-1285 NYHTIGSLALHRYWR
+1285 NYHTLGSLALHKYWR
-1300 HGQTRA
+1300 HGRLGSSSTRREKLQA
-1306 SRQRV
+1306 ALQKRISRG
-1311 QAECCSGVA
+1311 QADKC
-1320 GTVQLQPN
+1320 
-1328 K
+1328 

>member
-1 MATLIPANGGHP
+1 MATLIPVNGGHP
-13 GASAQS
+13 AASGQS

-74 LQLDRSAAPSIEY
+74 LQQLDRSAAPSIEY
-87 ESSGAANGA
+87 ESSAAGA
-96 TTSNNVATSQ
+96 TGNNVATTQ

-117 QQQTESGNSVVVTA
+117 QQAESGNSVVVTA
-131 TSGVGGATVVP
+131 SSGASVVP
-142 APSVAVGGFKSEDHL
+142 APSVAAVGGFKSEDHL

-182 GDQQQRWAQDGGAGV
+182 EQQQRWAQDGSGLV
-197 IAAAAADQQPQLV
+197 AAAAAEPQLV
-210 QWTTGGK
+210 QWTSGGK
-217 LQSYAHVSQQ
+217 LQSYAHVN
-227 QQQQLQ
+227 Q
-233 QQQQQQQPQQQH
+233 QQQQQQQP
-245 HHQSTPKSKKHRQEH
+245 HQSTPKSKKHRQEH

-275 VVQNLTQSTPTSAP
+275 AQNLAQSTPTSAP

-295 SSSSGGSRKKSSAQA
+295 STSSSGGGGGGRKKAAQA
-310 QAAAAANGVHIQ
+310 AAAAAANGVHIQ

-384 KTRRHVSAG
+384 KTRRHISAG
-393 SSSGSG
+393 SGSSGSG
-399 SSGNSHHSGG
+399 SSGSGSHHSGG
-409 RGNVTINATGVNI
+409 RGNVTINSAGVNI

-448 SAGEMPLAQLKQEK
+448 SATDMPLSQLKQEK
-462 MDDGSVL
+462 LDDGGGVVL

-474 VVMNNA
+474 VM

-487 SSGSSSGGGGNG
+487 SSGSSGSHGGTGNAG
-499 GGNSSGSGL
+499 SNSGL

-584 QVHMSDVHPHDNR
+584 QAHMSDVH
-597 PSRSGNST
+597 
-605 NNNGNSN
+605 
-612 NNGSGGGNNN
+612 
-622 NAGGNNV
+622 
-629 SHSQNLNVL
+629 
-638 RTIGNTLVANNQ
+638 
-650 LNTYAGNAFGSSSGN
+650 
-665 VGNGNGGNA
+665 
-674 VTIYT
+674 
-679 TSNEGGGSGSGNITG
+679 
-694 GGGGGPLQEIIVNPT
+694 
-709 SMVGWRLSANGSLI
+709 
-723 PPHDLLTG
+723 
-731 GLPNASTQKRGS
+731 
-743 ERLFQYLEAEGSDPE
+743 
-758 DYARLL
+758 LL

-816 YSLSNMG
+816 YSLSSMG
-823 THSGSN
+823 GGSAGSVSG
-829 SNSNSSSS
+829 
-837 SSQRQKFG
+837 SQRQKFG
-845 IRARQHSTGED
+845 MRARQHSTGED

-863 ASSSSFSGDEYN
+863 ASSSSFSGDEFN
-875 MLSTS
+875 MSATS
-880 PVKVSRHVKL
+880 PLKLSRHAIKL
-890 EKHEVADGKEEKV
+890 EEMEAKDMV
-903 PVQVQAKAMMATAF
+903 PTKAMMATAF
-917 LEAASYE
+917 LEAANYE
-924 QTAIELLSSKRKIKI
+924 QTAIELLASKRKIKV
-939 ENDEDQENQEQSQP
+939 ENDNDEDQENQQHQPHQQHHSQ
-953 QLQQRLQLIKSSPAY
+953 QQQRLQLIKSSPAY
-968 KLNSNNNNSNTNHK
+968 KLNNNNSNSNNNNYYK
-982 DKSSHRNAVHHNHRQ
+982 DKSSHRNAGHHHRQ
-997 DDKENNTKSAAIA
+997 DDKENTKIKSPGAAVASIA
-1010 AAAAAVTAAAAAAAA
+1010 AAAATSP
-1025 GGGGGGAGAIAP
+1025 P
-1037 STTNQTPFLTQMEYQ
+1037 SGSGNNGQTPFLTQMEYQ
-1052 NLNRIGTQFHN
+1052 NLNRIGTQFQN

-1077 PLMLAATAAALPT
+1077 PLMLAAAAAALPT
-1090 ATTTGQQRQ
+1090 ATTTGQQQRHPE
-1099 LDLENMSPSK
+1099 LNIENLSPSK

-1132 TITPRAPTV
+1132 TIAPKT
-1141 KSSPPQ
+1141 Q
-1147 PPAASLLKRQLD
+1147 PPPPVTSLLKRQLD
-1159 LAVPRKSPKKAAP
+1159 LSTPRRSPKKAAP
-1172 AHSHSQTHSQAAM
+1172 AHSYSSA
-1185 SNGHS
+1185 SNAS
-1190 VNAARKSISQLAT
+1190 RKSLNQLAT
-1203 LLPLLADAASK
+1203 LLPLLADAASQ

-1221 LDFSKKSDGENGRS
+1221 LDFSKKSS

-1253 GLLRDKY
+1253 TLLRDKY
-1260 LNRMVRQK
+1260 LNRMVRQR

-1276 VRRNSTISF
+1276 SRKNSSISF
-1285 NYHTIGSLALHRYWR
+1285 NYHTLGSLALHKYWR
-1300 HGQTRA
+1300 HGQEGSSSSTG
-1306 SRQRV
+1306 RQKLQAALQKRIRRG
-1311 QAECCSGVA
+1311 QAEKC
-1320 GTVQLQPN
+1320 
-1328 K
+1328 

>member
-1 MATLIPANGGHP
+1 MATLIPVNGGHP
-13 GASAQS
+13 AASGQS

-74 LQLDRSAAPSIEY
+74 LQQLDRSAAPSIEY
-87 ESSGAANGA
+87 ESSAPGASG
-96 TTSNNVATSQ
+96 NNVATTQ

-117 QQQTESGNSVVVTA
+117 QQAESGNSVVVTA
-131 TSGVGGATVVP
+131 SSGATVVP
-142 APSVAVGGFKSEDHL
+142 APSVAAVGGFKSEDHL

-182 GDQQQRWAQDGGAGV
+182 EQQQRWAQDGSGLV
-197 IAAAAADQQPQLV
+197 AAAAAEPQLV
-210 QWTTGGK
+210 QWTSGGK
-217 LQSYAHVSQQ
+217 LQSYAHVN
-227 QQQQLQ
+227 Q
-233 QQQQQQQPQQQH
+233 QQQQQQQP
-245 HHQSTPKSKKHRQEH
+245 HQSTPKSKKHRQEH

-275 VVQNLTQSTPTSAP
+275 AQNLAQSTPTSAP

-295 SSSSGGSRKKSSAQA
+295 STSSSGGGGGRKKAAQA
-310 QAAAAANGVHIQ
+310 AAAAAAANGVHIQ

-384 KTRRHVSAG
+384 KTRRHISAG
-393 SSSGSG
+393 SGSSGSG
-399 SSGNSHHSGG
+399 SSGSGSHHSGG
-409 RGNVTINATGVNI
+409 RGNVTINSAGVNI

-448 SAGEMPLAQLKQEK
+448 SATDMPLAQLKQEK
-462 MDDGSVL
+462 LDDGGGVVL

-474 VVMNNA
+474 VM

-487 SSGSSSGGGGNG
+487 SSGSSGSHGGTGNG
-499 GGNSSGSGL
+499 GSNSGL

-584 QVHMSDVHPHDNR
+584 QAHMSDVH
-597 PSRSGNST
+597 
-605 NNNGNSN
+605 
-612 NNGSGGGNNN
+612 
-622 NAGGNNV
+622 
-629 SHSQNLNVL
+629 
-638 RTIGNTLVANNQ
+638 
-650 LNTYAGNAFGSSSGN
+650 
-665 VGNGNGGNA
+665 
-674 VTIYT
+674 
-679 TSNEGGGSGSGNITG
+679 
-694 GGGGGPLQEIIVNPT
+694 
-709 SMVGWRLSANGSLI
+709 
-723 PPHDLLTG
+723 
-731 GLPNASTQKRGS
+731 
-743 ERLFQYLEAEGSDPE
+743 
-758 DYARLL
+758 LL

-816 YSLSNMG
+816 YSLSSMG
-823 THSGSN
+823 GGSAGSVSG
-829 SNSNSSSS
+829 
-837 SSQRQKFG
+837 SQRQKFG
-845 IRARQHSTGED
+845 MRARQHSTGED

-863 ASSSSFSGDEYN
+863 ASSSSFSGDEFN
-875 MLSTS
+875 MSATS
-880 PVKVSRHVKL
+880 PLKLSRHAVKL
-890 EKHEVADGKEEKV
+890 EEMDGKDMV
-903 PVQVQAKAMMATAF
+903 PTKAMMATAF
-917 LEAASYE
+917 LEAANYE
-924 QTAIELLSSKRKIKI
+924 QTAIELLASKRKIKVENDN
-939 ENDEDQENQEQSQP
+939 ENDEDQENQQQHQPHQQHHSQ
-953 QLQQRLQLIKSSPAY
+953 QQQRLQLIKSSPAY
-968 KLNSNNNNSNTNHK
+968 KLNNNNSNSNNNNYYK
-982 DKSSHRNAVHHNHRQ
+982 DKSSHRNAVHHHRQ
-997 DDKENNTKSAAIA
+997 DDKENNKTKSPGAVA
-1010 AAAAAVTAAAAAAAA
+1010 AAAAASVAAAAATSPP
-1025 GGGGGGAGAIAP
+1025 GGSGNNG
-1037 STTNQTPFLTQMEYQ
+1037 QTPFLTQMEYQ
-1052 NLNRIGTQFHN
+1052 NLNRIGTQFQN

-1077 PLMLAATAAALPT
+1077 PLMLAAAAAALPT
-1090 ATTTGQQRQ
+1090 ATTTGQQQQRHPE
-1099 LDLENMSPSK
+1099 LDIENLSPSK

-1132 TITPRAPTV
+1132 TIAPKV
-1141 KSSPPQ
+1141 Q
-1147 PPAASLLKRQLD
+1147 PPPPVTSLLKRQLD
-1159 LAVPRKSPKKAAP
+1159 LSTPRRSPKKAAP
-1172 AHSHSQTHSQAAM
+1172 AHSNSASHAS
-1185 SNGHS
+1185 
-1190 VNAARKSISQLAT
+1190 RKSLNQLAT
-1203 LLPLLADAASK
+1203 LLPLLADAASQ

-1221 LDFSKKSDGENGRS
+1221 LDFSKKSS

-1253 GLLRDKY
+1253 TLLRDKY
-1260 LNRMVRQK
+1260 LNRMVRQR

-1276 VRRNSTISF
+1276 SRKNSSISF
-1285 NYHTIGSLALHRYWR
+1285 NYHTLGSLALHKYWR
-1300 HGQTRA
+1300 HGQEGSSSSTG
-1306 SRQRV
+1306 RQKLQAALQKRIRRG
-1311 QAECCSGVA
+1311 QAEKC
-1320 GTVQLQPN
+1320 
-1328 K
+1328 

>member
-1 MATLIPANGGHP
+1 MATLIPVNGGHP
-13 GASAQS
+13 AASGQS

-74 LQLDRSAAPSIEY
+74 LQQLDRSAAPSIEY
-87 ESSGAANGA
+87 ESSAAGASG
-96 TTSNNVATSQ
+96 NNVATTQ

-117 QQQTESGNSVVVTA
+117 QQAESGNSVVVTA
-131 TSGVGGATVVP
+131 SSGATVVP
-142 APSVAVGGFKSEDHL
+142 APSVAAVGGFKSEDHL

-182 GDQQQRWAQDGGAGV
+182 EQQQRWAQDGSGLV
-197 IAAAAADQQPQLV
+197 AAAAAEPQLV
-210 QWTTGGK
+210 QWTSGGK
-217 LQSYAHVSQQ
+217 LQSYAHVN
-227 QQQQLQ
+227 Q
-233 QQQQQQQPQQQH
+233 QQQQQQQP
-245 HHQSTPKSKKHRQEH
+245 HQSTPKSKKHRQEH

-275 VVQNLTQSTPTSAP
+275 AQNLAQSTPTSAP

-295 SSSSGGSRKKSSAQA
+295 STSSSGGGGGRKKAAQA
-310 QAAAAANGVHIQ
+310 AAAAAAANGVHIQ

-393 SSSGSG
+393 SGSSGSG
-399 SSGNSHHSGG
+399 SSGSGSHHSGG
-409 RGNVTINATGVNI
+409 RGNVTINSAGVNI

-435 TSMSIV
+435 SSMSIV

-448 SAGEMPLAQLKQEK
+448 SATDMPLAQLKQEK
-462 MDDGSVL
+462 MDDGAGVVL

-474 VVMNNA
+474 VM

-487 SSGSSSGGGGNG
+487 SSGSSGSHGGNG
-499 GGNSSGSGL
+499 NGGSGSGL

-584 QVHMSDVHPHDNR
+584 QAHMSDVH
-597 PSRSGNST
+597 
-605 NNNGNSN
+605 
-612 NNGSGGGNNN
+612 
-622 NAGGNNV
+622 
-629 SHSQNLNVL
+629 
-638 RTIGNTLVANNQ
+638 
-650 LNTYAGNAFGSSSGN
+650 SSSGN
-665 VGNGNGGNA
+665 VGNANGGGGA

-679 TSNEGGGSGSGNITG
+679 TTTNEGVAGGGGGGGGGISGNIS
-694 GGGGGPLQEIIVNPT
+694 GGGPLQEIIVNPS

-731 GLPNASTQKRGS
+731 GLPNAATQKRGS

-823 THSGSN
+823 GGSASSVSG
-829 SNSNSSSS
+829 
-837 SSQRQKFG
+837 SQRQKFG
-845 IRARQHSTGED
+845 MRARQHSTGED

-863 ASSSSFSGDEYN
+863 ASSSSFSGDEFN
-875 MLSTS
+875 MSATS
-880 PVKVSRHVKL
+880 PLKLSRHAIKL
-890 EKHEVADGKEEKV
+890 EKMDEMDAKDMG
-903 PVQVQAKAMMATAF
+903 PTKAMMATAF
-917 LEAASYE
+917 LEAANYE
-924 QTAIELLSSKRKIKI
+924 QTAIELLASKRKIKV
-939 ENDEDQENQEQSQP
+939 ENDNDEDQENQQHQPHQQHHSQ
-953 QLQQRLQLIKSSPAY
+953 QQQQQRLQLIKSSPAY
-968 KLNSNNNNSNTNHK
+968 KLNNNNNNNSNNNNYYK
-982 DKSSHRNAVHHNHRQ
+982 DKTSHRNAVHHHRQ
-997 DDKENNTKSAAIA
+997 DDKENNKTKSPGTAAVSVA
-1010 AAAAAVTAAAAAAAA
+1010 AAAATSP
-1025 GGGGGGAGAIAP
+1025 P
-1037 STTNQTPFLTQMEYQ
+1037 SISGPSNQTPFLTQMEYQ
-1052 NLNRIGTQFHN
+1052 NLNRIGTQFQN

-1077 PLMLAATAAALPT
+1077 PLMLAAAAAALPT
-1090 ATTTGQQRQ
+1090 ATTTGQQQ
-1099 LDLENMSPSK
+1099 QPELDIENLSPSK

-1132 TITPRAPTV
+1132 TIAPKV
-1141 KSSPPQ
+1141 Q
-1147 PPAASLLKRQLD
+1147 PPAPVTSLLKRQLD
-1159 LAVPRKSPKKAAP
+1159 LSTPRRSPKKAAP
-1172 AHSHSQTHSQAAM
+1172 AHSNSA
-1185 SNGHS
+1185 SNAS
-1190 VNAARKSISQLAT
+1190 RKSLNQLAT
-1203 LLPLLADAASK
+1203 LLPLLADAASQ

-1221 LDFSKKSDGENGRS
+1221 LDFSKKSS

-1253 GLLRDKY
+1253 TLLRDKY
-1260 LNRMVRQK
+1260 LNRMVRQR

-1276 VRRNSTISF
+1276 LRKNSSISF
-1285 NYHTIGSLALHRYWR
+1285 NYHTLGSLALHKYWR
-1300 HGQTRA
+1300 HGRLGSSSTRREKLQA
-1306 SRQRV
+1306 ALQKRISRG
-1311 QAECCSGVA
+1311 QADKC
-1320 GTVQLQPN
+1320 
-1328 K
+1328 

>member
-1 MATLIPANGGHP
+1 MATLIPVNGGHP
-13 GASAQS
+13 AASGQS

-74 LQLDRSAAPSIEY
+74 LQQLDRSAAPSIEY
-87 ESSGAANGA
+87 ESSAAGA
-96 TTSNNVATSQ
+96 TGNNVATTQ

-117 QQQTESGNSVVVTA
+117 QQAESGNSVVVTA
-131 TSGVGGATVVP
+131 SSGATVVP
-142 APSVAVGGFKSEDHL
+142 APSVAAVGGFKSEDHL

-182 GDQQQRWAQDGGAGV
+182 EQQQRWAQDGSGLV
-197 IAAAAADQQPQLV
+197 AAAAAEPQLV
-210 QWTTGGK
+210 QWTSGGK
-217 LQSYAHVSQQ
+217 LQSYAHVN
-227 QQQQLQ
+227 Q
-233 QQQQQQQPQQQH
+233 QQQQQQQP
-245 HHQSTPKSKKHRQEH
+245 HQSTPKSKKHRQEH

-275 VVQNLTQSTPTSAP
+275 AQNLAQSTPTSAP

-295 SSSSGGSRKKSSAQA
+295 STSSSGGGGGGRKKAAQA
-310 QAAAAANGVHIQ
+310 AAAAAAANGVHIQ

-384 KTRRHVSAG
+384 KTRRHISAG
-393 SSSGSG
+393 SGSSGSG
-399 SSGNSHHSGG
+399 SSGSGSHHSGG
-409 RGNVTINATGVNI
+409 RGNVTINSAGVNI

-435 TSMSIV
+435 SSMSIV

-448 SAGEMPLAQLKQEK
+448 SATDMPLAQLKQEK
-462 MDDGSVL
+462 MDDGAGVVL

-474 VVMNNA
+474 VM

-487 SSGSSSGGGGNG
+487 SSGSSGSHGGNG
-499 GGNSSGSGL
+499 NGGNSSGL

-584 QVHMSDVHPHDNR
+584 QAHMSDVH
-597 PSRSGNST
+597 
-605 NNNGNSN
+605 
-612 NNGSGGGNNN
+612 
-622 NAGGNNV
+622 
-629 SHSQNLNVL
+629 
-638 RTIGNTLVANNQ
+638 
-650 LNTYAGNAFGSSSGN
+650 SSSGN
-665 VGNGNGGNA
+665 VGNANGGGGA

-679 TSNEGGGSGSGNITG
+679 TTTNEGVAGGGGGGGGGISGNIS
-694 GGGGGPLQEIIVNPT
+694 GGGPLQEIIVNPS

-731 GLPNASTQKRGS
+731 GLPNAATQKRGS

-823 THSGSN
+823 GGSAGSVSG
-829 SNSNSSSS
+829 
-837 SSQRQKFG
+837 SQRQKFG
-845 IRARQHSTGED
+845 MRARQHSTGED

-863 ASSSSFSGDEYN
+863 ASSSSFSGDEFN
-875 MLSTS
+875 MSATS
-880 PVKVSRHVKL
+880 PLKLSRHAIKL
-890 EKHEVADGKEEKV
+890 EKMDEMDAKDMG
-903 PVQVQAKAMMATAF
+903 PTKAMMATAF
-917 LEAASYE
+917 LEAANYE
-924 QTAIELLSSKRKIKI
+924 QTAIELLASKRKIKV
-939 ENDEDQENQEQSQP
+939 ENDNDNDEDQENQQHQPHQQHHSQ
-953 QLQQRLQLIKSSPAY
+953 QQQRLQLIKSSPAY
-968 KLNSNNNNSNTNHK
+968 KLNNNNNNNNSNNNNYYK
-982 DKSSHRNAVHHNHRQ
+982 DKSSHRNAVHHHRQ
-997 DDKENNTKSAAIA
+997 DDKENNKTKSPGAAAVSVA
-1010 AAAAAVTAAAAAAAA
+1010 AAAATSP
-1025 GGGGGGAGAIAP
+1025 P
-1037 STTNQTPFLTQMEYQ
+1037 SISGNTNQTPFLTQMEYQ
-1052 NLNRIGTQFHN
+1052 NLNRIGTQFQN

-1077 PLMLAATAAALPT
+1077 PLMLAAAAAALPT
-1090 ATTTGQQRQ
+1090 ATTTGQQQRPE
-1099 LDLENMSPSK
+1099 LDIENLSPSK

-1132 TITPRAPTV
+1132 TIAPKV
-1141 KSSPPQ
+1141 
-1147 PPAASLLKRQLD
+1147 PPAAPVTSLLKRQLD
-1159 LAVPRKSPKKAAP
+1159 LSTPRRSPKKATP
-1172 AHSHSQTHSQAAM
+1172 AHSNSA
-1185 SNGHS
+1185 SNAS
-1190 VNAARKSISQLAT
+1190 RKSLNQLAT
-1203 LLPLLADAASK
+1203 LLPLLADAASQ

-1221 LDFSKKSDGENGRS
+1221 LDFSKKSS

-1253 GLLRDKY
+1253 TLLRDKY
-1260 LNRMVRQK
+1260 LNRMVRQR

-1276 VRRNSTISF
+1276 SRRNSSISF
-1285 NYHTIGSLALHRYWR
+1285 NYHTLGSLALHKYWR
-1300 HGQTRA
+1300 HGQLGSSSKTRREKLQA
-1306 SRQRV
+1306 ALQKRISRG
-1311 QAECCSGVA
+1311 QAEKC
-1320 GTVQLQPN
+1320 
-1328 K
+1328 

>member
-1 MATLIPANGGHP
+1 MATLIPVNGGHP
-13 GASAQS
+13 AASGQS

-74 LQLDRSAAPSIEY
+74 LQQLDRSAAPSIEY
-87 ESSGAANGA
+87 ESSAAGASG
-96 TTSNNVATSQ
+96 NNVATTQ

-117 QQQTESGNSVVVTA
+117 QQAESGNSVVVTA
-131 TSGVGGATVVP
+131 SSGATVVP
-142 APSVAVGGFKSEDHL
+142 APSVAAVGGFKSEDHL

-182 GDQQQRWAQDGGAGV
+182 EQQQRWAQDGSGLV
-197 IAAAAADQQPQLV
+197 AAAAAEPQLV
-210 QWTTGGK
+210 QWTSGGK
-217 LQSYAHVSQQ
+217 LQSYAHVN
-227 QQQQLQ
+227 Q
-233 QQQQQQQPQQQH
+233 QQQQQQQP
-245 HHQSTPKSKKHRQEH
+245 HQSTPKSKKHRQEH

-275 VVQNLTQSTPTSAP
+275 AQNLAQSTPTSAP

-295 SSSSGGSRKKSSAQA
+295 STSSSGGGGGRKKAAQA
-310 QAAAAANGVHIQ
+310 AAAAAAANGVHIQ

-393 SSSGSG
+393 SGSSGSG
-399 SSGNSHHSGG
+399 SSGSASHHSGG
-409 RGNVTINATGVNI
+409 RGNVTINSAGVNI

-435 TSMSIV
+435 SSMSIV

-448 SAGEMPLAQLKQEK
+448 SATDMPLAQLKQEK
-462 MDDGSVL
+462 MDDGAGVVL

-474 VVMNNA
+474 VM

-487 SSGSSSGGGGNG
+487 SSGSSGSHGGNG
-499 GGNSSGSGL
+499 NGGSGSGL

-584 QVHMSDVHPHDNR
+584 QAHMSDVH
-597 PSRSGNST
+597 
-605 NNNGNSN
+605 
-612 NNGSGGGNNN
+612 
-622 NAGGNNV
+622 
-629 SHSQNLNVL
+629 
-638 RTIGNTLVANNQ
+638 
-650 LNTYAGNAFGSSSGN
+650 
-665 VGNGNGGNA
+665 
-674 VTIYT
+674 
-679 TSNEGGGSGSGNITG
+679 
-694 GGGGGPLQEIIVNPT
+694 
-709 SMVGWRLSANGSLI
+709 
-723 PPHDLLTG
+723 
-731 GLPNASTQKRGS
+731 
-743 ERLFQYLEAEGSDPE
+743 
-758 DYARLL
+758 LL

-823 THSGSN
+823 GGSGGSV
-829 SNSNSSSS
+829 SG
-837 SSQRQKFG
+837 SQRQKFG
-845 IRARQHSTGED
+845 MRARQHSTGED

-863 ASSSSFSGDEYN
+863 ASSSSFSGDEFN
-875 MLSTS
+875 MSATS
-880 PVKVSRHVKL
+880 PLKLSRHAIKL
-890 EKHEVADGKEEKV
+890 EKMDEMDAKDMG
-903 PVQVQAKAMMATAF
+903 PTKAMMATAF
-917 LEAASYE
+917 LEAANYE
-924 QTAIELLSSKRKIKI
+924 QTAIELLASKRKIKV
-939 ENDEDQENQEQSQP
+939 ENDNDEDQENQQHQPHQQHHSQ
-953 QLQQRLQLIKSSPAY
+953 QQQRLQLIKSSPAY
-968 KLNSNNNNSNTNHK
+968 KLNNNNNNNSNNNNYYK
-982 DKSSHRNAVHHNHRQ
+982 DKSSHRNAVHHHRQ
-997 DDKENNTKSAAIA
+997 DDKENNKTKSPGAAAVSVA
-1010 AAAAAVTAAAAAAAA
+1010 AAAATSP
-1025 GGGGGGAGAIAP
+1025 P
-1037 STTNQTPFLTQMEYQ
+1037 SISGHSNQTPFLTQMEYQ
-1052 NLNRIGTQFHN
+1052 NLNRIGTQFQN

-1077 PLMLAATAAALPT
+1077 PLMLAAAAAALPT
-1090 ATTTGQQRQ
+1090 ATTTGQQQ
-1099 LDLENMSPSK
+1099 QPELDIENLSPSK

-1132 TITPRAPTV
+1132 TIAPKV
-1141 KSSPPQ
+1141 Q
-1147 PPAASLLKRQLD
+1147 PPAPVTSLLKRQLD
-1159 LAVPRKSPKKAAP
+1159 LSTPRRSPKKAAP
-1172 AHSHSQTHSQAAM
+1172 AHSNSA
-1185 SNGHS
+1185 SNAS
-1190 VNAARKSISQLAT
+1190 RKSLNQLAT
-1203 LLPLLADAASK
+1203 LLPLLADAASQ

-1221 LDFSKKSDGENGRS
+1221 LDFSKKSS

-1253 GLLRDKY
+1253 TLLRDKY
-1260 LNRMVRQK
+1260 LNRMVRQR

-1276 VRRNSTISF
+1276 SRKNSSISF
-1285 NYHTIGSLALHRYWR
+1285 NYHTLGSLALHKYWR
-1300 HGQTRA
+1300 HGSSSTRREKLQA
-1306 SRQRV
+1306 ALQKRISRG
-1311 QAECCSGVA
+1311 QADKC
-1320 GTVQLQPN
+1320 
-1328 K
+1328 

>member
-1 MATLIPANGGHP
+1 MATLIPVNGGHP
-13 GASAQS
+13 AASGQS

-74 LQLDRSAAPSIEY
+74 LQQLDRSAAPSIEY
-87 ESSGAANGA
+87 ESSAAGA
-96 TTSNNVATSQ
+96 TGNNVATTQ

-117 QQQTESGNSVVVTA
+117 QQAESGNSVVVTA
-131 TSGVGGATVVP
+131 SSGATVVP
-142 APSVAVGGFKSEDHL
+142 APSVAAVGGFKSEDHL

-182 GDQQQRWAQDGGAGV
+182 EQQQRWAQDGSGLV
-197 IAAAAADQQPQLV
+197 AAAAAEPQLV
-210 QWTTGGK
+210 QWTSGGK
-217 LQSYAHVSQQ
+217 LQSYAHVN
-227 QQQQLQ
+227 Q
-233 QQQQQQQPQQQH
+233 QQQQQQQP
-245 HHQSTPKSKKHRQEH
+245 HQSTPKSKKHRQEH

-275 VVQNLTQSTPTSAP
+275 AQNLAQSTPTSAP

-295 SSSSGGSRKKSSAQA
+295 STSSSGGGGGGRKKAAQA
-310 QAAAAANGVHIQ
+310 AAAAAAANGVHIQ

-384 KTRRHVSAG
+384 KTRRHISAG
-393 SSSGSG
+393 SGSSGSG
-399 SSGNSHHSGG
+399 SSGSGSHHSGG
-409 RGNVTINATGVNI
+409 RGNVTINSAGVNI

-435 TSMSIV
+435 SSMSIV

-448 SAGEMPLAQLKQEK
+448 SATDMPLAQLKQEK
-462 MDDGSVL
+462 MDDGAGVVL

-474 VVMNNA
+474 VM

-487 SSGSSSGGGGNG
+487 SSGSSGSHGGNG
-499 GGNSSGSGL
+499 NGGNSSGL

-584 QVHMSDVHPHDNR
+584 QAHMSDVH
-597 PSRSGNST
+597 
-605 NNNGNSN
+605 
-612 NNGSGGGNNN
+612 
-622 NAGGNNV
+622 
-629 SHSQNLNVL
+629 
-638 RTIGNTLVANNQ
+638 
-650 LNTYAGNAFGSSSGN
+650 
-665 VGNGNGGNA
+665 
-674 VTIYT
+674 
-679 TSNEGGGSGSGNITG
+679 
-694 GGGGGPLQEIIVNPT
+694 
-709 SMVGWRLSANGSLI
+709 
-723 PPHDLLTG
+723 
-731 GLPNASTQKRGS
+731 
-743 ERLFQYLEAEGSDPE
+743 
-758 DYARLL
+758 LL

-823 THSGSN
+823 GGSAGSVSG
-829 SNSNSSSS
+829 
-837 SSQRQKFG
+837 SQRQKFG
-845 IRARQHSTGED
+845 MRARQHSTGED

-863 ASSSSFSGDEYN
+863 ASSSSFSGDEFN
-875 MLSTS
+875 MSATS
-880 PVKVSRHVKL
+880 PLKLSRHAIKL
-890 EKHEVADGKEEKV
+890 EKMDEMDAKDMG
-903 PVQVQAKAMMATAF
+903 PTKAMMATAF
-917 LEAASYE
+917 LEAANYE
-924 QTAIELLSSKRKIKI
+924 QTAIELLASKRKIKV
-939 ENDEDQENQEQSQP
+939 ENDNDNDEDQENQQHQPHQQHHSQ
-953 QLQQRLQLIKSSPAY
+953 QQQRLQLIKSSPAY
-968 KLNSNNNNSNTNHK
+968 KLNNNNNNNNSNNNNYYK
-982 DKSSHRNAVHHNHRQ
+982 DKSSHRNAVHHHRQ
-997 DDKENNTKSAAIA
+997 DDKENNKTKSPGAAAVSVA
-1010 AAAAAVTAAAAAAAA
+1010 AAAATSP
-1025 GGGGGGAGAIAP
+1025 P
-1037 STTNQTPFLTQMEYQ
+1037 SISGNTNQTPFLTQMEYQ
-1052 NLNRIGTQFHN
+1052 NLNRIGTQFQN

-1077 PLMLAATAAALPT
+1077 PLMLAAAAAALPT
-1090 ATTTGQQRQ
+1090 ATTTGQQQRPE
-1099 LDLENMSPSK
+1099 LDIENLSPSK

-1132 TITPRAPTV
+1132 TIAPKV
-1141 KSSPPQ
+1141 
-1147 PPAASLLKRQLD
+1147 PPAAPVTSLLKRQLD
-1159 LAVPRKSPKKAAP
+1159 LSTPRRSPKKATP
-1172 AHSHSQTHSQAAM
+1172 AHSNSA
-1185 SNGHS
+1185 SNAS
-1190 VNAARKSISQLAT
+1190 RKSLNQLAT
-1203 LLPLLADAASK
+1203 LLPLLADAASQ

-1221 LDFSKKSDGENGRS
+1221 LDFSKKSS

-1253 GLLRDKY
+1253 TLLRDKY
-1260 LNRMVRQK
+1260 LNRMVRQR

-1276 VRRNSTISF
+1276 SRRNSSISF
-1285 NYHTIGSLALHRYWR
+1285 NYHTLGSLALHKYWR
-1300 HGQTRA
+1300 HGQLGSSSKTRREKLQA
-1306 SRQRV
+1306 ALQKRISRG
-1311 QAECCSGVA
+1311 QAEKC
-1320 GTVQLQPN
+1320 
-1328 K
+1328 

>member
-1 MATLIPANGGHP
+1 MATLIPVNGGHP
-13 GASAQS
+13 AASGQS

-74 LQLDRSAAPSIEY
+74 LQQLDRSAAPSIEY
-87 ESSGAANGA
+87 ESSAPGASG
-96 TTSNNVATSQ
+96 NNVATTQ

-117 QQQTESGNSVVVTA
+117 QQAESGNSVVVTA
-131 TSGVGGATVVP
+131 SSGATVVP
-142 APSVAVGGFKSEDHL
+142 APSVAAVGGFKSEDHL

-182 GDQQQRWAQDGGAGV
+182 EQQQRWAQDGSGLV
-197 IAAAAADQQPQLV
+197 AAAAAEPQLV
-210 QWTTGGK
+210 QWTSGGK
-217 LQSYAHVSQQ
+217 LQSYAHVN
-227 QQQQLQ
+227 Q
-233 QQQQQQQPQQQH
+233 QQQQQQQP
-245 HHQSTPKSKKHRQEH
+245 HQSTPKSKKHRQEH

-275 VVQNLTQSTPTSAP
+275 AQNLAQSTPTSAP

-295 SSSSGGSRKKSSAQA
+295 STSSSGGGGGRKKAAQA
-310 QAAAAANGVHIQ
+310 AAAAAAANGVHIQ

-384 KTRRHVSAG
+384 KTRRHISAG
-393 SSSGSG
+393 SGSSGSG
-399 SSGNSHHSGG
+399 SSGSGSHHSGG
-409 RGNVTINATGVNI
+409 RGNVTINSAGVNI

-448 SAGEMPLAQLKQEK
+448 SATDMPLAQLKQEK
-462 MDDGSVL
+462 LDDGGGVVL

-474 VVMNNA
+474 VM

-487 SSGSSSGGGGNG
+487 SSGSSGSHGGTGNG
-499 GGNSSGSGL
+499 GSNSGL

-584 QVHMSDVHPHDNR
+584 QAHMSDVH
-597 PSRSGNST
+597 
-605 NNNGNSN
+605 
-612 NNGSGGGNNN
+612 
-622 NAGGNNV
+622 
-629 SHSQNLNVL
+629 
-638 RTIGNTLVANNQ
+638 
-650 LNTYAGNAFGSSSGN
+650 
-665 VGNGNGGNA
+665 
-674 VTIYT
+674 
-679 TSNEGGGSGSGNITG
+679 
-694 GGGGGPLQEIIVNPT
+694 
-709 SMVGWRLSANGSLI
+709 
-723 PPHDLLTG
+723 
-731 GLPNASTQKRGS
+731 
-743 ERLFQYLEAEGSDPE
+743 
-758 DYARLL
+758 LL

-816 YSLSNMG
+816 YSLSSMG
-823 THSGSN
+823 GGSAGSVSG
-829 SNSNSSSS
+829 
-837 SSQRQKFG
+837 SQRQKFG
-845 IRARQHSTGED
+845 MRARQHSTGED

-863 ASSSSFSGDEYN
+863 ASSSSFSGDEFN
-875 MLSTS
+875 MSATS
-880 PVKVSRHVKL
+880 PLKLSRHAVKL
-890 EKHEVADGKEEKV
+890 EEMDGKDMV
-903 PVQVQAKAMMATAF
+903 PTKAMMATAF
-917 LEAASYE
+917 LEAANYE
-924 QTAIELLSSKRKIKI
+924 QTAIELLASKRKIKV
-939 ENDEDQENQEQSQP
+939 ENDNDNDEDQENQQQHQPHQQHHSQ
-953 QLQQRLQLIKSSPAY
+953 QQQRLQLIKSSPAY
-968 KLNSNNNNSNTNHK
+968 KLNNNNSNSNNNNYYK
-982 DKSSHRNAVHHNHRQ
+982 DKSSHRNAVHHHRQ
-997 DDKENNTKSAAIA
+997 DDKENNKTKSPGAVA
-1010 AAAAAVTAAAAAAAA
+1010 AAAAASVAAAAATSPP
-1025 GGGGGGAGAIAP
+1025 GGSGNNG
-1037 STTNQTPFLTQMEYQ
+1037 QTPFLTQMEYQ
-1052 NLNRIGTQFHN
+1052 NLNRIGTQFQN

-1077 PLMLAATAAALPT
+1077 PLMLAAAAAALPT
-1090 ATTTGQQRQ
+1090 ATTTGQQQQRHPE
-1099 LDLENMSPSK
+1099 LDIENLSPSK

-1132 TITPRAPTV
+1132 TIAPKV
-1141 KSSPPQ
+1141 Q
-1147 PPAASLLKRQLD
+1147 PPPPVTSLLKRQLD
-1159 LAVPRKSPKKAAP
+1159 LSTPRRSPKKAAP
-1172 AHSHSQTHSQAAM
+1172 AHSNSASHAS
-1185 SNGHS
+1185 
-1190 VNAARKSISQLAT
+1190 RKSLNQLAT
-1203 LLPLLADAASK
+1203 LLPLLADAASQ

-1221 LDFSKKSDGENGRS
+1221 LDFSKKSS

-1253 GLLRDKY
+1253 TLLRDKY
-1260 LNRMVRQK
+1260 LNRMVRQR

-1276 VRRNSTISF
+1276 SRKNSSISF
-1285 NYHTIGSLALHRYWR
+1285 NYHTLGSLALHKYWR
-1300 HGQTRA
+1300 HGQEGSSSSTG
-1306 SRQRV
+1306 RQKLQTALQKRIRRG
-1311 QAECCSGVA
+1311 QAEKC
-1320 GTVQLQPN
+1320 
-1328 K
+1328 

>member
-1 MATLIPANGGHP
+1 MATLIPVNGGHP
-13 GASAQS
+13 AASGQS

-74 LQLDRSAAPSIEY
+74 LQQLDRSAAPSIEY
-87 ESSGAANGA
+87 ESSGAGA
-96 TTSNNVATSQ
+96 PGNNVATTQ

-117 QQQTESGNSVVVTA
+117 QQAESGNSVVVTA
-131 TSGVGGATVVP
+131 SSGATVVP
-142 APSVAVGGFKSEDHL
+142 APSVAAVGGFKSEDHL

-182 GDQQQRWAQDGGAGV
+182 EQQQRWAQDGSGLV
-197 IAAAAADQQPQLV
+197 AAATAEPQLV
-210 QWTTGGK
+210 QWTSGGK
-217 LQSYAHVSQQ
+217 LQSYAHVNQ
-227 QQQQLQ
+227 Q
-233 QQQQQQQPQQQH
+233 QQQQQQQP
-245 HHQSTPKSKKHRQEH
+245 HQSTPKSKKHRQEH

-275 VVQNLTQSTPTSAP
+275 AQNLAQSTPTSAP

-295 SSSSGGSRKKSSAQA
+295 STSSSGGGGGRKKAAQA
-310 QAAAAANGVHIQ
+310 AAAAAAANGVHIQ

-393 SSSGSG
+393 SGSSGSG
-399 SSGNSHHSGG
+399 SSGSGSHHSGG
-409 RGNVTINATGVNI
+409 RGNVTINSAGVNI

-448 SAGEMPLAQLKQEK
+448 SATDMPLAQLKQEK
-462 MDDGSVL
+462 LDDGGGVVL

-474 VVMNNA
+474 VM

-487 SSGSSSGGGGNG
+487 SSGSSGSHAGNGNG
-499 GGNSSGSGL
+499 GNSSGL

-584 QVHMSDVHPHDNR
+584 QAHMSDVH
-597 PSRSGNST
+597 
-605 NNNGNSN
+605 
-612 NNGSGGGNNN
+612 
-622 NAGGNNV
+622 
-629 SHSQNLNVL
+629 
-638 RTIGNTLVANNQ
+638 
-650 LNTYAGNAFGSSSGN
+650 SSSGN
-665 VGNGNGGNA
+665 VGNANGGGGA

-679 TSNEGGGSGSGNITG
+679 TTTNEGVAGGGGGNGGGGGGISGNIS
-694 GGGGGPLQEIIVNPT
+694 GGGPLQEIIVNPS

-731 GLPNASTQKRGS
+731 GLPNAATQKRGS

-823 THSGSN
+823 GGSAGSISG
-829 SNSNSSSS
+829 
-837 SSQRQKFG
+837 SQRQKFG
-845 IRARQHSTGED
+845 MRARQHSTGED

-863 ASSSSFSGDEYN
+863 ASSSSFSGDEFN
-875 MLSTS
+875 MSATS
-880 PVKVSRHVKL
+880 PLKMSRHAVKL
-890 EKHEVADGKEEKV
+890 EKMDEMDAKDMV
-903 PVQVQAKAMMATAF
+903 PTKAMMATAF
-917 LEAASYE
+917 LEAANYE
-924 QTAIELLSSKRKIKI
+924 QTAIELLASKRKIKVED
-939 ENDEDQENQEQSQP
+939 ENDEDQENQQHHSQ
-953 QLQQRLQLIKSSPAY
+953 QQQRLQLIKSSPAY
-968 KLNSNNNNSNTNHK
+968 KLNNNNNSNNNNNYNYNK
-982 DKSSHRNAVHHNHRQ
+982 DKSSHRNAVHHHRQ
-997 DDKENNTKSAAIA
+997 DDKENNKTKSPGA
-1010 AAAAAVTAAAAAAAA
+1010 AAAASDAAAVATSSP
-1025 GGGGGGAGAIAP
+1025 P
-1037 STTNQTPFLTQMEYQ
+1037 SGSGNTNQTPFLTQMEYQ
-1052 NLNRIGTQFHN
+1052 NLNRIGTQFQN

-1077 PLMLAATAAALPT
+1077 PLMLAAAAAALPT
-1090 ATTTGQQRQ
+1090 ATTTGQQQ
-1099 LDLENMSPSK
+1099 QPELDIENMSPSK

-1132 TITPRAPTV
+1132 TIAPKV
-1141 KSSPPQ
+1141 QPPQ
-1147 PPAASLLKRQLD
+1147 PVTSLLKRQLD
-1159 LAVPRKSPKKAAP
+1159 LSTPRRSPKKVAP
-1172 AHSHSQTHSQAAM
+1172 AHSNSA
-1185 SNGHS
+1185 SNS
-1190 VNAARKSISQLAT
+1190 SRKSLNQLAT
-1203 LLPLLADAASK
+1203 LLPLLADAASQ

-1221 LDFSKKSDGENGRS
+1221 LDFSKKSS

-1253 GLLRDKY
+1253 TLLRDKY
-1260 LNRMVRQK
+1260 LNRMVRQR
-1268 LGCLKCNQ
+1268 LGCHKCNQ
-1276 VRRNSTISF
+1276 KRKNSSISF
-1285 NYHTIGSLALHRYWR
+1285 SYHTLGSLALHKYWR
-1300 HGQTRA
+1300 HGQKGSLAGKREKLQA
-1306 SRQRV
+1306 ALQKRMQRG
-1311 QAECCSGVA
+1311 QAEKC
-1320 GTVQLQPN
+1320 
-1328 K
+1328 

>member
-584 QVHMSDVHPHDNR
+584 QVHMSDVH
-597 PSRSGNST
+597 
-605 NNNGNSN
+605 
-612 NNGSGGGNNN
+612 
-622 NAGGNNV
+622 
-629 SHSQNLNVL
+629 
-638 RTIGNTLVANNQ
+638 
-650 LNTYAGNAFGSSSGN
+650 
-665 VGNGNGGNA
+665 
-674 VTIYT
+674 
-679 TSNEGGGSGSGNITG
+679 
-694 GGGGGPLQEIIVNPT
+694 
-709 SMVGWRLSANGSLI
+709 
-723 PPHDLLTG
+723 
-731 GLPNASTQKRGS
+731 
-743 ERLFQYLEAEGSDPE
+743 
-758 DYARLL
+758 LL

>member
-1 MATLIPANGGHP
+1 MATLIPTTGGHP
-13 GASAQS
+13 AASGQT

-74 LQLDRSAAPSIEY
+74 LQQLDRSTAPSIEY
-87 ESSGAANGA
+87 ESSAAAGGGGG
-96 TTSNNVATSQ
+96 NVATTQ

-117 QQQTESGNSVVVTA
+117 QQAESGNSVVVTA
-131 TSGVGGATVVP
+131 SGGSAVVP
-142 APSVAVGGFKSEDHL
+142 APTVAAVGGFKSEDHL

-182 GDQQQRWAQDGGAGV
+182 EQQQRWAQDGSGLV
-197 IAAAAADQQPQLV
+197 AAAAAEPQLV
-210 QWTTGGK
+210 QWTSGGK

-227 QQQQLQ
+227 QQQQ
-233 QQQQQQQPQQQH
+233 QQP
-245 HHQSTPKSKKHRQEH
+245 HQSTPKSKKHRQEH

-275 VVQNLTQSTPTSAP
+275 AQNLAQSTPTSAP

-295 SSSSGGSRKKSSAQA
+295 STSSSGGGGGGRKKAQA
-310 QAAAAANGVHIQ
+310 QAAAAAANGVHIQ

-393 SSSGSG
+393 SGSSGSG
-399 SSGNSHHSGG
+399 SSGGGSHHSGG

-435 TSMSIV
+435 SSLSIV

-448 SAGEMPLAQLKQEK
+448 SAADMPLAQLKQEK
-462 MDDGSVL
+462 LDDGGGGVL
-469 PLHVG
+469 PLHV
-474 VVMNNA
+474 M

-487 SSGSSSGGGGNG
+487 SSGSSGSHANGNG
-499 GGNSSGSGL
+499 GGNSGL

-575 YLADTQEEY
+575 YLADTQEEF
-584 QVHMSDVHPHDNR
+584 QAHMSDVHPHDNR
-597 PSRSGNST
+597 PARSGNGNTSGGSSS
-605 NNNGNSN
+605 GNSSG
-612 NNGSGGGNNN
+612 NGTGGNA
-622 NAGGNNV
+622 NAGGHGHSH

-638 RTIGNTLVANNQ
+638 RTIGNSLVANNQ
-650 LNTYAGNAFGSSSGN
+650 LNTYAGNAFGGN
-665 VGNGNGGNA
+665 VGNANGGGGGGA

-679 TSNEGGGSGSGNITG
+679 TTTNEGVTGSGGGGGGNGGGGVSGNIS
-694 GGGGGPLQEIIVNPT
+694 GGGPLQEIIVNPS

-731 GLPNASTQKRGS
+731 GLPNAATQKRGS

-816 YSLSNMG
+816 YSLSSMG
-823 THSGSN
+823 GTTGSGSL
-829 SNSNSSSS
+829 SG
-837 SSQRQKFG
+837 SQRQKFG
-845 IRARQHSTGED
+845 MRARQHSTGED

-863 ASSSSFSGDEYN
+863 ASSSSFSGDEFN
-875 MLSTS
+875 MSSTS
-880 PVKVSRHVKL
+880 PLKLSSSSRHAVKL
-890 EKHEVADGKEEKV
+890 EKMEDA
-903 PVQVQAKAMMATAF
+903 PTKAMMATAF

-924 QTAIELLSSKRKIKI
+924 QTAIELLASKRKIKV
-939 ENDEDQENQEQSQP
+939 EDPNDEDQENQQQHQP
-953 QLQQRLQLIKSSPAY
+953 HQLQQQQHQQQQQRLQLIKSSPAY
-968 KLNSNNNNSNTNHK
+968 KLNNNNNSNNNNNNNYYK
-982 DKSSHRNAVHHNHRQ
+982 DKSSHRNAIHHHRQ
-997 DDKENNTKSAAIA
+997 DDKENSKSKSAA
-1010 AAAAAVTAAAAAAAA
+1010 AAAAAVAADIAAAAAAAA
-1025 GGGGGGAGAIAP
+1025 SGN
-1037 STTNQTPFLTQMEYQ
+1037 STSNQTPFLTQMEYQ
-1052 NLNRIGTQFHN
+1052 NLNRIGTQFQN

-1077 PLMLAATAAALPT
+1077 PLMLAAAAAALPT
-1090 ATTTGQQRQ
+1090 ATTTGQQQQQQQ
-1099 LDLENMSPSK
+1099 LDAAIENLSPSK

-1132 TITPRAPTV
+1132 TIAP
-1141 KSSPPQ
+1141 KAQQPSPPQ
-1147 PPAASLLKRQLD
+1147 TSLLKRQLD
-1159 LAVPRKSPKKAAP
+1159 LSVPRRSPKKAAP
-1172 AHSHSQTHSQAAM
+1172 AHN
-1185 SNGHS
+1185 NGS
-1190 VNAARKSISQLAT
+1190 SSASRKGLNQLAT

-1221 LDFSKKSDGENGRS
+1221 LDFSKKSEEARS

-1245 RLTPEAVV
+1245 RLTPDLVV
-1253 GLLRDKY
+1253 AMLRDKY
-1260 LNRMVRQK
+1260 LNRMVRQR

-1276 VRRNSTISF
+1276 SRKSSAISF
-1285 NYHTIGSLALHRYWR
+1285 NYHTLGSLALHRYWR
-1300 HGQTRA
+1300 HRREVSATKR
-1306 SRQRV
+1306 R
-1311 QAECCSGVA
+1311 
-1320 GTVQLQPN
+1320 TQLQAALL
-1328 K
+1328 KRSRRLAETGAEVEAV

>member
-1 MATLIPANGGHP
+1 MATLIPVNGGHP
-13 GASAQS
+13 AASGQS

-74 LQLDRSAAPSIEY
+74 LQQLDRSAAPSIEY
-87 ESSGAANGA
+87 ESSAAGASG
-96 TTSNNVATSQ
+96 NNVATTQ

-117 QQQTESGNSVVVTA
+117 QQAESGNSVVVTA
-131 TSGVGGATVVP
+131 SSGATVVP
-142 APSVAVGGFKSEDHL
+142 APSVAAVGGFKSEDHL

-182 GDQQQRWAQDGGAGV
+182 EQQQRWAQDGSGLV
-197 IAAAAADQQPQLV
+197 AAAAAEPQLV
-210 QWTTGGK
+210 QWTSGGK
-217 LQSYAHVSQQ
+217 LQSYAHVN
-227 QQQQLQ
+227 Q
-233 QQQQQQQPQQQH
+233 QQQQQQQP
-245 HHQSTPKSKKHRQEH
+245 HQSTPKSKKHRQEH

-275 VVQNLTQSTPTSAP
+275 AQNLAQSTPTSAP

-295 SSSSGGSRKKSSAQA
+295 STSSSGGGGGRKKAAQA
-310 QAAAAANGVHIQ
+310 AAAAAAANGVHIQ

-393 SSSGSG
+393 SGSSGSG
-399 SSGNSHHSGG
+399 SSGSGSHHSGG
-409 RGNVTINATGVNI
+409 RGNVTINSAGVNI

-435 TSMSIV
+435 SSMSIV

-448 SAGEMPLAQLKQEK
+448 SATDMPLAQLKQEK
-462 MDDGSVL
+462 MDDGAGVVL

-474 VVMNNA
+474 VM

-487 SSGSSSGGGGNG
+487 SSGSSGSHGGNG
-499 GGNSSGSGL
+499 NGGSGSGL

-584 QVHMSDVHPHDNR
+584 QAHMSDVH
-597 PSRSGNST
+597 
-605 NNNGNSN
+605 
-612 NNGSGGGNNN
+612 
-622 NAGGNNV
+622 
-629 SHSQNLNVL
+629 
-638 RTIGNTLVANNQ
+638 
-650 LNTYAGNAFGSSSGN
+650 SSSGN
-665 VGNGNGGNA
+665 VGNANGGGGA

-679 TSNEGGGSGSGNITG
+679 TTTNEGVAGGGGGGGGGISGNIS
-694 GGGGGPLQEIIVNPT
+694 GGGPLQEIIVNPS

-731 GLPNASTQKRGS
+731 GLPNAATQKRGS

-823 THSGSN
+823 GGSGGSV
-829 SNSNSSSS
+829 SG
-837 SSQRQKFG
+837 SQRQKFG
-845 IRARQHSTGED
+845 MRARQHSTGED

-863 ASSSSFSGDEYN
+863 ASSSSFSGDEFN
-875 MLSTS
+875 MSATS
-880 PVKVSRHVKL
+880 PLKLSRHAIKL
-890 EKHEVADGKEEKV
+890 EKMDEMDAKDMG
-903 PVQVQAKAMMATAF
+903 PTKAMMATAF
-917 LEAASYE
+917 LEAANYE
-924 QTAIELLSSKRKIKI
+924 QTAIELLASKRKIKV
-939 ENDEDQENQEQSQP
+939 ENDNDEDQENQQHQPHQQHHSQ
-953 QLQQRLQLIKSSPAY
+953 QQQRLQLIKSSPAY
-968 KLNSNNNNSNTNHK
+968 KLNNNNNNNSNNNNYYK
-982 DKSSHRNAVHHNHRQ
+982 DKSSHRNAVHHHRQ
-997 DDKENNTKSAAIA
+997 DDKENNKTKSPGASAVSVA
-1010 AAAAAVTAAAAAAAA
+1010 AAAATSP
-1025 GGGGGGAGAIAP
+1025 P
-1037 STTNQTPFLTQMEYQ
+1037 SISGHSNQTPFLTQMEYQ
-1052 NLNRIGTQFHN
+1052 NLNRIGTQFQN

-1077 PLMLAATAAALPT
+1077 PLMLAAAAAALPT
-1090 ATTTGQQRQ
+1090 ATTTGQQQ
-1099 LDLENMSPSK
+1099 QPELDIENLSPSK

-1132 TITPRAPTV
+1132 TIAPKV
-1141 KSSPPQ
+1141 Q
-1147 PPAASLLKRQLD
+1147 PPAPVTSLLKRQLD
-1159 LAVPRKSPKKAAP
+1159 LSTPRRSPKKAAP
-1172 AHSHSQTHSQAAM
+1172 AHSNSA
-1185 SNGHS
+1185 SNAS
-1190 VNAARKSISQLAT
+1190 RKSLNQLAT
-1203 LLPLLADAASK
+1203 LLPLLADAASQ

-1221 LDFSKKSDGENGRS
+1221 LDFSKKSS

-1253 GLLRDKY
+1253 TLLRDKY
-1260 LNRMVRQK
+1260 LNRMVRQR

-1276 VRRNSTISF
+1276 SRKNSSISF
-1285 NYHTIGSLALHRYWR
+1285 NYHTLGSLALHKYWR
-1300 HGQTRA
+1300 HGSSSTRREKLQA
-1306 SRQRV
+1306 ALQKRISRG
-1311 QAECCSGVA
+1311 QADKC
-1320 GTVQLQPN
+1320 
-1328 K
+1328 

>member
-1 MATLIPANGGHP
+1 MATLIPVNGGHP
-13 GASAQS
+13 AASGQS

-74 LQLDRSAAPSIEY
+74 LQQLDRSAAPSIEY
-87 ESSGAANGA
+87 ESSAAGASG
-96 TTSNNVATSQ
+96 NNVATTQ

-117 QQQTESGNSVVVTA
+117 QQAESGNSVVVTA
-131 TSGVGGATVVP
+131 SSGATVVP
-142 APSVAVGGFKSEDHL
+142 APSVAAVGGFKSEDHL

-182 GDQQQRWAQDGGAGV
+182 EQQQRWAQDGSGLV
-197 IAAAAADQQPQLV
+197 AAAAAEPQLV
-210 QWTTGGK
+210 QWTSGGK
-217 LQSYAHVSQQ
+217 LQSYAHVN
-227 QQQQLQ
+227 Q
-233 QQQQQQQPQQQH
+233 QQQQQQQP
-245 HHQSTPKSKKHRQEH
+245 HQSTPKSKKHRQEH

-275 VVQNLTQSTPTSAP
+275 AQNLAQSTPTSAP

-295 SSSSGGSRKKSSAQA
+295 STSSSGGGGGRKKAAQA
-310 QAAAAANGVHIQ
+310 AAAAAAANGVHIQ

-384 KTRRHVSAG
+384 KTRRHISAG
-393 SSSGSG
+393 SGSSGSG
-399 SSGNSHHSGG
+399 SSGSGSHHSGG
-409 RGNVTINATGVNI
+409 RGNVTINSAGVNI

-448 SAGEMPLAQLKQEK
+448 SATDMPLAQLKQEK
-462 MDDGSVL
+462 LDDGGGVVL

-474 VVMNNA
+474 VM

-487 SSGSSSGGGGNG
+487 SSGSSGSHGGTGNG
-499 GGNSSGSGL
+499 GSNSGL

-584 QVHMSDVHPHDNR
+584 QAHMSDVH
-597 PSRSGNST
+597 
-605 NNNGNSN
+605 
-612 NNGSGGGNNN
+612 
-622 NAGGNNV
+622 
-629 SHSQNLNVL
+629 
-638 RTIGNTLVANNQ
+638 
-650 LNTYAGNAFGSSSGN
+650 
-665 VGNGNGGNA
+665 
-674 VTIYT
+674 
-679 TSNEGGGSGSGNITG
+679 
-694 GGGGGPLQEIIVNPT
+694 
-709 SMVGWRLSANGSLI
+709 
-723 PPHDLLTG
+723 
-731 GLPNASTQKRGS
+731 
-743 ERLFQYLEAEGSDPE
+743 
-758 DYARLL
+758 LL

-816 YSLSNMG
+816 YSLSSMG
-823 THSGSN
+823 GGSAGSVSG
-829 SNSNSSSS
+829 
-837 SSQRQKFG
+837 SQRQKFG
-845 IRARQHSTGED
+845 MRARQHSTGED

-863 ASSSSFSGDEYN
+863 ASSSSFSGDEFN
-875 MLSTS
+875 MSATS
-880 PVKVSRHVKL
+880 PLKLSRHAVKL
-890 EKHEVADGKEEKV
+890 EEMDGKDMV
-903 PVQVQAKAMMATAF
+903 PTKAMMATAF
-917 LEAASYE
+917 LEAANYE
-924 QTAIELLSSKRKIKI
+924 QTAIELLASKRKIKV
-939 ENDEDQENQEQSQP
+939 ENDNDNDEDQENQQQHQPHQQHHSQ
-953 QLQQRLQLIKSSPAY
+953 QQQRLQLIKSSPAY
-968 KLNSNNNNSNTNHK
+968 KLNNNNSNSNNNNYYK
-982 DKSSHRNAVHHNHRQ
+982 DKSSHRNAVHHHRQ
-997 DDKENNTKSAAIA
+997 DDKENNKTKSPGA
-1010 AAAAAVTAAAAAAAA
+1010 AAAAASVAAAAATSPP
-1025 GGGGGGAGAIAP
+1025 GGSGNNG
-1037 STTNQTPFLTQMEYQ
+1037 QTPFLTQMEYQ
-1052 NLNRIGTQFHN
+1052 NLNRIGTQFQN

-1077 PLMLAATAAALPT
+1077 PLMLAAAAAALPT
-1090 ATTTGQQRQ
+1090 ATTTGQQQQRHPE
-1099 LDLENMSPSK
+1099 LDIENLSPSK

-1132 TITPRAPTV
+1132 TIAPKV
-1141 KSSPPQ
+1141 Q
-1147 PPAASLLKRQLD
+1147 PPPPVTSLLKRQLD
-1159 LAVPRKSPKKAAP
+1159 LSTPRRSPKKAAP
-1172 AHSHSQTHSQAAM
+1172 AHSNSASHAS
-1185 SNGHS
+1185 
-1190 VNAARKSISQLAT
+1190 RKSLNQLAT
-1203 LLPLLADAASK
+1203 LLPLLADAASQ

-1221 LDFSKKSDGENGRS
+1221 LDFSKKSS

-1253 GLLRDKY
+1253 TLLRDKY
-1260 LNRMVRQK
+1260 LNRMVRQR

-1276 VRRNSTISF
+1276 SRKNSSISF
-1285 NYHTIGSLALHRYWR
+1285 NYHTLGSLALHKYWR
-1300 HGQTRA
+1300 HGQEGSSSSTG
-1306 SRQRV
+1306 RQKLQAALQKRIRRG
-1311 QAECCSGVA
+1311 QAEKC
-1320 GTVQLQPN
+1320 
-1328 K
+1328 

>member
-1 MATLIPANGGHP
+1 MATLIPVNGGHP
-13 GASAQS
+13 AASGQS

-74 LQLDRSAAPSIEY
+74 LQQLDRSAAPSIEY
-87 ESSGAANGA
+87 ESSAAGASG
-96 TTSNNVATSQ
+96 NNVATTQ

-117 QQQTESGNSVVVTA
+117 QQAESGNSVVVTA
-131 TSGVGGATVVP
+131 SSGATVVP
-142 APSVAVGGFKSEDHL
+142 APSVAAVGGFKSEDHL

-182 GDQQQRWAQDGGAGV
+182 EQQQRWAQDGSGLV
-197 IAAAAADQQPQLV
+197 AAAAAEPQLV
-210 QWTTGGK
+210 QWTSGGK
-217 LQSYAHVSQQ
+217 LQSYAHVN
-227 QQQQLQ
+227 Q
-233 QQQQQQQPQQQH
+233 QQQQQQQP
-245 HHQSTPKSKKHRQEH
+245 HQSTPKSKKHRQEH

-275 VVQNLTQSTPTSAP
+275 AQNLAQSTPTSAP

-295 SSSSGGSRKKSSAQA
+295 STSSSGGGGGRKKAAQA
-310 QAAAAANGVHIQ
+310 AAAAAAANGVHIQ

-393 SSSGSG
+393 SGSSGSG
-399 SSGNSHHSGG
+399 SSGSASHHSGG
-409 RGNVTINATGVNI
+409 RGNVTINSAGVNI

-435 TSMSIV
+435 SSMSIV

-448 SAGEMPLAQLKQEK
+448 SATDMPLAQLKQEK
-462 MDDGSVL
+462 MDDGAGVVL

-474 VVMNNA
+474 VM

-487 SSGSSSGGGGNG
+487 SSGSSGSHGGNG
-499 GGNSSGSGL
+499 NGGSGSGL

-584 QVHMSDVHPHDNR
+584 QAHMSDVH
-597 PSRSGNST
+597 
-605 NNNGNSN
+605 
-612 NNGSGGGNNN
+612 
-622 NAGGNNV
+622 
-629 SHSQNLNVL
+629 
-638 RTIGNTLVANNQ
+638 
-650 LNTYAGNAFGSSSGN
+650 SSSGN
-665 VGNGNGGNA
+665 VGNANGGGGA

-679 TSNEGGGSGSGNITG
+679 TTTNEGVAGGGGGGGGGISGNIS
-694 GGGGGPLQEIIVNPT
+694 GGGPLQEIIVNPS

-731 GLPNASTQKRGS
+731 GLPNAATQKRGS

-823 THSGSN
+823 GGSGGSV
-829 SNSNSSSS
+829 SG
-837 SSQRQKFG
+837 SQRQKFG
-845 IRARQHSTGED
+845 MRARQHSTGED

-863 ASSSSFSGDEYN
+863 ASSSSFSGDEFN
-875 MLSTS
+875 MSATS
-880 PVKVSRHVKL
+880 PLKLSRHAIKL
-890 EKHEVADGKEEKV
+890 EKMDEMDAKDMG
-903 PVQVQAKAMMATAF
+903 PTKAMMATAF
-917 LEAASYE
+917 LEAANYE
-924 QTAIELLSSKRKIKI
+924 QTAIELLASKRKIKV
-939 ENDEDQENQEQSQP
+939 ENDNDEDQENQQHQPHQQHHSQ
-953 QLQQRLQLIKSSPAY
+953 QQQRLQLIKSSPAY
-968 KLNSNNNNSNTNHK
+968 KLNNNNNNNSNNNNYYK
-982 DKSSHRNAVHHNHRQ
+982 DKSSHRNAVHHHRQ
-997 DDKENNTKSAAIA
+997 DDKENNKTKSPGAAAVSVA
-1010 AAAAAVTAAAAAAAA
+1010 AAAATSP
-1025 GGGGGGAGAIAP
+1025 P
-1037 STTNQTPFLTQMEYQ
+1037 SISGHSNQTPFLTQMEYQ
-1052 NLNRIGTQFHN
+1052 NLNRIGTQFQN

-1077 PLMLAATAAALPT
+1077 PLMLAAAAAALPT
-1090 ATTTGQQRQ
+1090 ATTTGQQQ
-1099 LDLENMSPSK
+1099 QPELDIENLSPSK

-1132 TITPRAPTV
+1132 TIAPKV
-1141 KSSPPQ
+1141 Q
-1147 PPAASLLKRQLD
+1147 PPAPVTSLLKRQLD
-1159 LAVPRKSPKKAAP
+1159 LSTPRRSPKKAAP
-1172 AHSHSQTHSQAAM
+1172 AHSNSA
-1185 SNGHS
+1185 SNAS
-1190 VNAARKSISQLAT
+1190 RKSLNQLAT
-1203 LLPLLADAASK
+1203 LLPLLADAASQ

-1221 LDFSKKSDGENGRS
+1221 LDFSKKSS

-1253 GLLRDKY
+1253 TLLRDKY
-1260 LNRMVRQK
+1260 LNRMVRQR

-1276 VRRNSTISF
+1276 SRKNSSISF
-1285 NYHTIGSLALHRYWR
+1285 NYHTLGSLALHKYWR
-1300 HGQTRA
+1300 HGSSSTRREKLQA
-1306 SRQRV
+1306 ALQKRISRG
-1311 QAECCSGVA
+1311 QADKC
-1320 GTVQLQPN
+1320 
-1328 K
+1328 

>member
-1 MATLIPANGGHP
+1 MATLIPVNGGHP
-13 GASAQS
+13 AASGQS

-74 LQLDRSAAPSIEY
+74 LQQLDRSAAPSIEY
-87 ESSGAANGA
+87 ESSAAGASG
-96 TTSNNVATSQ
+96 NNVATTQ

-117 QQQTESGNSVVVTA
+117 QQAESGNSVVVTA
-131 TSGVGGATVVP
+131 SSGATVVP
-142 APSVAVGGFKSEDHL
+142 APSVAAVGGFKSEDHL

-182 GDQQQRWAQDGGAGV
+182 EQQQRWAQDGSGLV
-197 IAAAAADQQPQLV
+197 AAAAAEPQLV
-210 QWTTGGK
+210 QWTSGGK
-217 LQSYAHVSQQ
+217 LQSYAHVN
-227 QQQQLQ
+227 Q
-233 QQQQQQQPQQQH
+233 QQQQQQQP
-245 HHQSTPKSKKHRQEH
+245 HQSTPKSKKHRQEH

-275 VVQNLTQSTPTSAP
+275 AQNLAQSTPTSAP

-295 SSSSGGSRKKSSAQA
+295 STSSSGGGGGRKKAAQA
-310 QAAAAANGVHIQ
+310 AAAAAAANGVHIQ

-393 SSSGSG
+393 SGSSGSG
-399 SSGNSHHSGG
+399 SSGSGSHHSGG
-409 RGNVTINATGVNI
+409 RGNVTINSAGVNI

-435 TSMSIV
+435 SSMSIV

-448 SAGEMPLAQLKQEK
+448 SATDMPLAQLKQEK
-462 MDDGSVL
+462 MDDGAGVVL

-474 VVMNNA
+474 VM

-487 SSGSSSGGGGNG
+487 SSGSSGSHGGNG
-499 GGNSSGSGL
+499 NGGSGSGL

-584 QVHMSDVHPHDNR
+584 QAHMSDVH
-597 PSRSGNST
+597 
-605 NNNGNSN
+605 
-612 NNGSGGGNNN
+612 
-622 NAGGNNV
+622 
-629 SHSQNLNVL
+629 
-638 RTIGNTLVANNQ
+638 
-650 LNTYAGNAFGSSSGN
+650 
-665 VGNGNGGNA
+665 
-674 VTIYT
+674 
-679 TSNEGGGSGSGNITG
+679 
-694 GGGGGPLQEIIVNPT
+694 
-709 SMVGWRLSANGSLI
+709 
-723 PPHDLLTG
+723 
-731 GLPNASTQKRGS
+731 
-743 ERLFQYLEAEGSDPE
+743 
-758 DYARLL
+758 LL

-823 THSGSN
+823 GGSGGSV
-829 SNSNSSSS
+829 SG
-837 SSQRQKFG
+837 SQRQKFG
-845 IRARQHSTGED
+845 MRARQHSTGED

-863 ASSSSFSGDEYN
+863 ASSSSFSGDEFN
-875 MLSTS
+875 MSATS
-880 PVKVSRHVKL
+880 PLKLSRHAIKL
-890 EKHEVADGKEEKV
+890 EKMDEMDAKDMG
-903 PVQVQAKAMMATAF
+903 PTKAMMATAF
-917 LEAASYE
+917 LEAANYE
-924 QTAIELLSSKRKIKI
+924 QTAIELLASKRKIKV
-939 ENDEDQENQEQSQP
+939 ENDNDEDQENQQHQPHQQHHSQ
-953 QLQQRLQLIKSSPAY
+953 QQQRLQLIKSSPAY
-968 KLNSNNNNSNTNHK
+968 KLNNNNNNNSNNNNYYK
-982 DKSSHRNAVHHNHRQ
+982 DKSSHRNAVHHHRQ
-997 DDKENNTKSAAIA
+997 DDKENNKTKSPGASAVSVA
-1010 AAAAAVTAAAAAAAA
+1010 AAAATSP
-1025 GGGGGGAGAIAP
+1025 P
-1037 STTNQTPFLTQMEYQ
+1037 SISGHSNQTPFLTQMEYQ
-1052 NLNRIGTQFHN
+1052 NLNRIGTQFQN

-1077 PLMLAATAAALPT
+1077 PLMLAAAAAALPT
-1090 ATTTGQQRQ
+1090 ATTTGQQQ
-1099 LDLENMSPSK
+1099 QPELDIENLSPSK

-1132 TITPRAPTV
+1132 TIAPKV
-1141 KSSPPQ
+1141 Q
-1147 PPAASLLKRQLD
+1147 PPAPVTSLLKRQLD
-1159 LAVPRKSPKKAAP
+1159 LSTPRRSPKKAAP
-1172 AHSHSQTHSQAAM
+1172 AHSNSA
-1185 SNGHS
+1185 SNAS
-1190 VNAARKSISQLAT
+1190 RKSLNQLAT
-1203 LLPLLADAASK
+1203 LLPLLADAASQ

-1221 LDFSKKSDGENGRS
+1221 LDFSKKSS

-1253 GLLRDKY
+1253 TLLRDKY
-1260 LNRMVRQK
+1260 LNRMVRQR

-1276 VRRNSTISF
+1276 SRKNSSISF
-1285 NYHTIGSLALHRYWR
+1285 NYHTLGSLALHKYWR
-1300 HGQTRA
+1300 HGSSSTRREKLQA
-1306 SRQRV
+1306 ALQKRISRG
-1311 QAECCSGVA
+1311 QADKC
-1320 GTVQLQPN
+1320 
-1328 K
+1328 

>member
-1 MATLIPANGGHP
+1 MATLIPVNGGHP
-13 GASAQS
+13 AASGQS

-74 LQLDRSAAPSIEY
+74 LQQLDRSAAPSIEY
-87 ESSGAANGA
+87 ESSAAGGAPG
-96 TTSNNVATSQ
+96 NNVATTQ

-117 QQQTESGNSVVVTA
+117 QQAESGNSVVVTA
-131 TSGVGGATVVP
+131 SSGATVVP
-142 APSVAVGGFKSEDHL
+142 APSVAAVGGFKSEDHL

-182 GDQQQRWAQDGGAGV
+182 EQQQRWAQDGSGLV
-197 IAAAAADQQPQLV
+197 AAAAAEPQLV
-210 QWTTGGK
+210 QWTSGGK
-217 LQSYAHVSQQ
+217 LQSYAHVN
-227 QQQQLQ
+227 Q
-233 QQQQQQQPQQQH
+233 QQQQQQQP
-245 HHQSTPKSKKHRQEH
+245 HQSTPKSKKHRQEH

-275 VVQNLTQSTPTSAP
+275 AQNLAQSTPTSAP

-295 SSSSGGSRKKSSAQA
+295 STSSSGGGGGGRKKAAQA
-310 QAAAAANGVHIQ
+310 AAAAAAANGVHIQ

-393 SSSGSG
+393 SGSSGSG
-399 SSGNSHHSGG
+399 SSGGGSHHSGG
-409 RGNVTINATGVNI
+409 RGNVTINSAGVNI

-448 SAGEMPLAQLKQEK
+448 SATDMPLSQLKQEK
-462 MDDGSVL
+462 LDDGGGVVL

-474 VVMNNA
+474 VM

-487 SSGSSSGGGGNG
+487 SSGSSGSHAGNGNG
-499 GGNSSGSGL
+499 GSGSGL

-584 QVHMSDVHPHDNR
+584 QAHMSDVH
-597 PSRSGNST
+597 
-605 NNNGNSN
+605 
-612 NNGSGGGNNN
+612 
-622 NAGGNNV
+622 
-629 SHSQNLNVL
+629 
-638 RTIGNTLVANNQ
+638 
-650 LNTYAGNAFGSSSGN
+650 
-665 VGNGNGGNA
+665 
-674 VTIYT
+674 
-679 TSNEGGGSGSGNITG
+679 
-694 GGGGGPLQEIIVNPT
+694 
-709 SMVGWRLSANGSLI
+709 
-723 PPHDLLTG
+723 
-731 GLPNASTQKRGS
+731 
-743 ERLFQYLEAEGSDPE
+743 
-758 DYARLL
+758 LL

-816 YSLSNMG
+816 YSLSSM
-823 THSGSN
+823 SGGPAGSA
-829 SNSNSSSS
+829 SVSG
-837 SSQRQKFG
+837 SQRQKFG

-863 ASSSSFSGDEYN
+863 ASSSSFSGDEFN
-875 MLSTS
+875 MSATS
-880 PVKVSRHVKL
+880 PLKLSRHAVKL
-890 EKHEVADGKEEKV
+890 EKMEEMEMDGKDLV
-903 PVQVQAKAMMATAF
+903 PTKAMMATAF
-917 LEAASYE
+917 LEAASFE
-924 QTAIELLSSKRKIKI
+924 QTAIELLASKRKIKV
-939 ENDEDQENQEQSQP
+939 EHDNDNDEDQENQQQQHQPHQQHHSQ
-953 QLQQRLQLIKSSPAY
+953 QQQQQQRLQLIKSSPAY
-968 KLNSNNNNSNTNHK
+968 KLNNNNNNNNNNSNSNNNNNNYYK
-982 DKSSHRNAVHHNHRQ
+982 DKSSHRNAVHHHRQ
-997 DDKENNTKSAAIA
+997 DDKENNKIKSPG
-1010 AAAAAVTAAAAAAAA
+1010 AAAAAAAA
-1025 GGGGGGAGAIAP
+1025 ACVAAAAATSPP
-1037 STTNQTPFLTQMEYQ
+1037 SGSGNSNQTPFLTQMEYQ
-1052 NLNRIGTQFHN
+1052 NLNRIGTQFQN

-1077 PLMLAATAAALPT
+1077 PLMLAAAAAALPT
-1090 ATTTGQQRQ
+1090 ATTTGQQQ
-1099 LDLENMSPSK
+1099 QQHPELDIENMSPSK

-1132 TITPRAPTV
+1132 TIAPKV
-1141 KSSPPQ
+1141 QQ
-1147 PPAASLLKRQLD
+1147 PPPATSLLKRQLD
-1159 LAVPRKSPKKAAP
+1159 LSVPRRSPKKAAP
-1172 AHSHSQTHSQAAM
+1172 AHSNSAA
-1185 SNGHS
+1185 
-1190 VNAARKSISQLAT
+1190 NASRKSLNQLAT
-1203 LLPLLADAASK
+1203 LLPLLADAASQ

-1221 LDFSKKSDGENGRS
+1221 LDFSKKSS

-1253 GLLRDKY
+1253 TLLRDKY
-1260 LNRMVRQK
+1260 LNRMVRQR

-1276 VRRNSTISF
+1276 GRKNLSISF
-1285 NYHTIGSLALHRYWR
+1285 NYHTLGSLALHKYWR
-1300 HGQTRA
+1300 HGQKGAA
-1306 SRQRV
+1306 SLNGKLKLQAALQKRIRRG
-1311 QAECCSGVA
+1311 QAEKC
-1320 GTVQLQPN
+1320 
-1328 K
+1328 

>member
-74 LQLDRSAAPSIEY
+74 LQQLDRSAAPSIEY

-117 QQQTESGNSVVVTA
+117 QTESGNSVVVTA
-131 TSGVGGATVVP
+131 SSGVGGATVVP

-182 GDQQQRWAQDGGAGV
+182 GDQQQRWAQDGAGV

-233 QQQQQQQPQQQH
+233 QQQQQQQQQPQQQH

-275 VVQNLTQSTPTSAP
+275 IVQNLTQSTPTSAP

-399 SSGNSHHSGG
+399 SSGNGNSHHSGG

-462 MDDGSVL
+462 LDDGSVL

-584 QVHMSDVHPHDNR
+584 QVHMSDVH
-597 PSRSGNST
+597 
-605 NNNGNSN
+605 
-612 NNGSGGGNNN
+612 
-622 NAGGNNV
+622 
-629 SHSQNLNVL
+629 
-638 RTIGNTLVANNQ
+638 
-650 LNTYAGNAFGSSSGN
+650 
-665 VGNGNGGNA
+665 
-674 VTIYT
+674 
-679 TSNEGGGSGSGNITG
+679 
-694 GGGGGPLQEIIVNPT
+694 
-709 SMVGWRLSANGSLI
+709 
-723 PPHDLLTG
+723 
-731 GLPNASTQKRGS
+731 
-743 ERLFQYLEAEGSDPE
+743 
-758 DYARLL
+758 LL

-823 THSGSN
+823 TTHRGSN

-880 PVKVSRHVKL
+880 PTKVSRHVKL
-890 EKHEVADGKEEKV
+890 EKLEMEDGKEEK
-903 PVQVQAKAMMATAF
+903 VQVQAKAMMATAF

-924 QTAIELLSSKRKIKI
+924 QTAIELLTSKRKIKI
-939 ENDEDQENQEQSQP
+939 ENDEDQENQEQPQP

-1025 GGGGGGAGAIAP
+1025 GGSGAGAIAP

-1077 PLMLAATAAALPT
+1077 PLMLAAAAAALPT

-1099 LDLENMSPSK
+1099 LDLEHMSPSK

-1147 PPAASLLKRQLD
+1147 PPASSLLKRQLD
-1159 LAVPRKSPKKAAP
+1159 LAVSRKSPKKAAP
-1172 AHSHSQTHSQAAM
+1172 AHSQAAT
-1185 SNGHS
+1185 SNGHTA
-1190 VNAARKSISQLAT
+1190 NAARKSLSQLTT

-1276 VRRNSTISF
+1276 VRRSSSISF

-1300 HGQTRA
+1300 HGQTGA
-1306 SRQRV
+1306 SRRRV
-1311 QAECCSGVA
+1311 QAA
-1320 GTVQLQPN
+1320 LLLRRDRQRLAAAAVQTQPILG
-1328 K
+1328 

>member
-1 MATLIPANGGHP
+1 MATLIPVNGGHP
-13 GASAQS
+13 AASGQS

-74 LQLDRSAAPSIEY
+74 LQQLDRSAAPSIEY
-87 ESSGAANGA
+87 ESSATGASG
-96 TTSNNVATSQ
+96 NNVATTQ

-117 QQQTESGNSVVVTA
+117 QQAESGNSVVVTA
-131 TSGVGGATVVP
+131 SSGATVVP
-142 APSVAVGGFKSEDHL
+142 APSVAAVGGFKSEDHL

-182 GDQQQRWAQDGGAGV
+182 EQQQRWAQDGSGLV
-197 IAAAAADQQPQLV
+197 AAAAAEPQLV
-210 QWTTGGK
+210 QWTSGGK
-217 LQSYAHVSQQ
+217 LQSYAHVN
-227 QQQQLQ
+227 Q
-233 QQQQQQQPQQQH
+233 QQQQQQQP
-245 HHQSTPKSKKHRQEH
+245 HQSTPKSKKHRQEH

-275 VVQNLTQSTPTSAP
+275 AQNLAQSTPTSAP

-295 SSSSGGSRKKSSAQA
+295 STSSSGGGGGRKKAAQA
-310 QAAAAANGVHIQ
+310 AAAAAAANGVHIQ

-384 KTRRHVSAG
+384 KTRRHISAG
-393 SSSGSG
+393 SGSSGSG
-399 SSGNSHHSGG
+399 SNGSGSHHSGG
-409 RGNVTINATGVNI
+409 RGNVTINSAGVNI

-435 TSMSIV
+435 SSMSIV

-448 SAGEMPLAQLKQEK
+448 SATDMPLAQLKQEK
-462 MDDGSVL
+462 MDDGAGVVL

-474 VVMNNA
+474 VM

-487 SSGSSSGGGGNG
+487 SSGSSGSHVGNGNG
-499 GGNSSGSGL
+499 GSSSGL

-584 QVHMSDVHPHDNR
+584 QAHMSDVH
-597 PSRSGNST
+597 
-605 NNNGNSN
+605 
-612 NNGSGGGNNN
+612 
-622 NAGGNNV
+622 
-629 SHSQNLNVL
+629 
-638 RTIGNTLVANNQ
+638 
-650 LNTYAGNAFGSSSGN
+650 
-665 VGNGNGGNA
+665 
-674 VTIYT
+674 
-679 TSNEGGGSGSGNITG
+679 
-694 GGGGGPLQEIIVNPT
+694 
-709 SMVGWRLSANGSLI
+709 
-723 PPHDLLTG
+723 
-731 GLPNASTQKRGS
+731 
-743 ERLFQYLEAEGSDPE
+743 
-758 DYARLL
+758 LL

-823 THSGSN
+823 GGSAGSVSG
-829 SNSNSSSS
+829 
-837 SSQRQKFG
+837 SQRQKFG
-845 IRARQHSTGED
+845 MRARQHSTGED

-863 ASSSSFSGDEYN
+863 ASSSSFSGDEFN
-875 MLSTS
+875 MSATS
-880 PVKVSRHVKL
+880 PLKLSRHAVKL
-890 EKHEVADGKEEKV
+890 EKMDDMDAKDMG
-903 PVQVQAKAMMATAF
+903 PTKAMMATAF
-917 LEAASYE
+917 LEAANYE
-924 QTAIELLSSKRKIKI
+924 QTAIELLASKRKIKV
-939 ENDEDQENQEQSQP
+939 ENDNDEDQENQQHQPHQQHHSQ
-953 QLQQRLQLIKSSPAY
+953 QQQRLQLIKSSPAY
-968 KLNSNNNNSNTNHK
+968 KLNNNNNNNNSNNNNYYK
-982 DKSSHRNAVHHNHRQ
+982 DKSSHRNAVHHHRQ
-997 DDKENNTKSAAIA
+997 DDKENNKTKSPGAAAVSVA
-1010 AAAAAVTAAAAAAAA
+1010 AAAATSP
-1025 GGGGGGAGAIAP
+1025 P
-1037 STTNQTPFLTQMEYQ
+1037 SISGNTNQTPFLTQMEYQ
-1052 NLNRIGTQFHN
+1052 NLNRIGTQFQN

-1077 PLMLAATAAALPT
+1077 PLMLAAAAAALPT
-1090 ATTTGQQRQ
+1090 ATTTGQQQ
-1099 LDLENMSPSK
+1099 QPTLDIENLSPSK

-1132 TITPRAPTV
+1132 TIAPKV
-1141 KSSPPQ
+1141 Q
-1147 PPAASLLKRQLD
+1147 PTAPVTSLLKRQLD
-1159 LAVPRKSPKKAAP
+1159 LSTPRRSPKKAAP
-1172 AHSHSQTHSQAAM
+1172 AHSNSA
-1185 SNGHS
+1185 SNAS
-1190 VNAARKSISQLAT
+1190 RKSLNQLAT
-1203 LLPLLADAASK
+1203 LLPLLADAASQ

-1221 LDFSKKSDGENGRS
+1221 LDFSKKSS

-1253 GLLRDKY
+1253 TLLRDKY
-1260 LNRMVRQK
+1260 LNRMVRQR

-1276 VRRNSTISF
+1276 LRKNSSISF
-1285 NYHTIGSLALHRYWR
+1285 NYHTLGSLALHKYWR
-1300 HGQTRA
+1300 HGQLGSSSTRREKLQA
-1306 SRQRV
+1306 ALQKRISRG
-1311 QAECCSGVA
+1311 QAEKC
-1320 GTVQLQPN
+1320 
-1328 K
+1328 

>member
-1 MATLIPANGGHP
+1 
-13 GASAQS
+13 
-19 SNVEATYE
+19 
-27 DMFKEITRKLY
+27 MFKEITRKLY

-74 LQLDRSAAPSIEY
+74 LQQLDRSAAPSIEY
-87 ESSGAANGA
+87 ESSAAGASG
-96 TTSNNVATSQ
+96 NNVATTQ

-117 QQQTESGNSVVVTA
+117 QQAESGNSVVVTA
-131 TSGVGGATVVP
+131 SSGATVVP
-142 APSVAVGGFKSEDHL
+142 APSVAAVGGFKSEDHL

-182 GDQQQRWAQDGGAGV
+182 EQQQRWAQDGSGLV
-197 IAAAAADQQPQLV
+197 AAAAAEPQLV
-210 QWTTGGK
+210 QWTSGGK
-217 LQSYAHVSQQ
+217 LQSYAHVN
-227 QQQQLQ
+227 Q
-233 QQQQQQQPQQQH
+233 QQQQQQQP
-245 HHQSTPKSKKHRQEH
+245 HQSTPKSKKHRQEH

-275 VVQNLTQSTPTSAP
+275 AQNLAQSTPTSAP

-295 SSSSGGSRKKSSAQA
+295 STSSSGGGGGRKKAAQA
-310 QAAAAANGVHIQ
+310 AAAAAAANGVHIQ

-393 SSSGSG
+393 SGSSGSG
-399 SSGNSHHSGG
+399 SSGSGSHHSGG
-409 RGNVTINATGVNI
+409 RGNVTINSAGVNI

-435 TSMSIV
+435 SSMSIV

-448 SAGEMPLAQLKQEK
+448 SATDMPLAQLKQEK
-462 MDDGSVL
+462 MDDGAGVVL

-474 VVMNNA
+474 VM

-487 SSGSSSGGGGNG
+487 SSGSSGSHGGNG
-499 GGNSSGSGL
+499 NGGSGSGL

-584 QVHMSDVHPHDNR
+584 QAHMSDVH
-597 PSRSGNST
+597 
-605 NNNGNSN
+605 
-612 NNGSGGGNNN
+612 
-622 NAGGNNV
+622 
-629 SHSQNLNVL
+629 
-638 RTIGNTLVANNQ
+638 
-650 LNTYAGNAFGSSSGN
+650 
-665 VGNGNGGNA
+665 
-674 VTIYT
+674 
-679 TSNEGGGSGSGNITG
+679 
-694 GGGGGPLQEIIVNPT
+694 
-709 SMVGWRLSANGSLI
+709 
-723 PPHDLLTG
+723 
-731 GLPNASTQKRGS
+731 
-743 ERLFQYLEAEGSDPE
+743 
-758 DYARLL
+758 LL

-823 THSGSN
+823 GGSASSVSG
-829 SNSNSSSS
+829 
-837 SSQRQKFG
+837 SQRQKFG
-845 IRARQHSTGED
+845 MRARQHSTGED

-863 ASSSSFSGDEYN
+863 ASSSSFSGDEFN
-875 MLSTS
+875 MSATS
-880 PVKVSRHVKL
+880 PLKLSRHAIKL
-890 EKHEVADGKEEKV
+890 EKMDEMDAKDMG
-903 PVQVQAKAMMATAF
+903 PTKAMMATAF
-917 LEAASYE
+917 LEAANYE
-924 QTAIELLSSKRKIKI
+924 QTAIELLASKRKIKV
-939 ENDEDQENQEQSQP
+939 ENDNDEDQENQQHQPHQQHHSQ
-953 QLQQRLQLIKSSPAY
+953 QQQQQRLQLIKSSPAY
-968 KLNSNNNNSNTNHK
+968 KLNNNNNNNSNNNNYYK
-982 DKSSHRNAVHHNHRQ
+982 DKTSHRNAVHHHRQ
-997 DDKENNTKSAAIA
+997 DDKENNKTKSPGTAAVSVA
-1010 AAAAAVTAAAAAAAA
+1010 AAAATSP
-1025 GGGGGGAGAIAP
+1025 P
-1037 STTNQTPFLTQMEYQ
+1037 SISGPSNQTPFLTQMEYQ
-1052 NLNRIGTQFHN
+1052 NLNRIGTQFQN

-1077 PLMLAATAAALPT
+1077 PLMLAAAAAALPT
-1090 ATTTGQQRQ
+1090 ATTTGQQQ
-1099 LDLENMSPSK
+1099 QPELDIENLSPSK

-1132 TITPRAPTV
+1132 TIAPKV
-1141 KSSPPQ
+1141 Q
-1147 PPAASLLKRQLD
+1147 PPAPVTSLLKRQLD
-1159 LAVPRKSPKKAAP
+1159 LSTPRRSPKKAAP
-1172 AHSHSQTHSQAAM
+1172 AHSNSA
-1185 SNGHS
+1185 SNAS
-1190 VNAARKSISQLAT
+1190 RKSLNQLAT
-1203 LLPLLADAASK
+1203 LLPLLADAASQ

-1221 LDFSKKSDGENGRS
+1221 LDFSKKSS

-1253 GLLRDKY
+1253 TLLRDKY
-1260 LNRMVRQK
+1260 LNRMVRQR

-1276 VRRNSTISF
+1276 LRKNSSISF
-1285 NYHTIGSLALHRYWR
+1285 NYHTLGSLALHKYWR
-1300 HGQTRA
+1300 HGRLGSSSTRREKLQA
-1306 SRQRV
+1306 ALQKRISRG
-1311 QAECCSGVA
+1311 QADKC
-1320 GTVQLQPN
+1320 
-1328 K
+1328 

>member
-1 MATLIPANGGHP
+1 MATLIPVNGGHP
-13 GASAQS
+13 AASGQS

-74 LQLDRSAAPSIEY
+74 LQQLDRSAAPSIEY
-87 ESSGAANGA
+87 ESGAAGA
-96 TTSNNVATSQ
+96 SGNNVATTQ
-106 ANVIQQQQQQQ
+106 ANVIQQQQQQ

-131 TSGVGGATVVP
+131 SSGATVVP
-142 APSVAVGGFKSEDHL
+142 APSVAAVGGFKSEDHL

-182 GDQQQRWAQDGGAGV
+182 EQQQRWAQDGSGLV
-197 IAAAAADQQPQLV
+197 AAAAAEPQLV
-210 QWTTGGK
+210 QWTSGGK
-217 LQSYAHVSQQ
+217 LQSYAHVN
-227 QQQQLQ
+227 Q
-233 QQQQQQQPQQQH
+233 QQQQQQQP
-245 HHQSTPKSKKHRQEH
+245 HQSTPKSKKHRQEH

-275 VVQNLTQSTPTSAP
+275 AQNLAQSTPTSAP

-295 SSSSGGSRKKSSAQA
+295 STSSSGGGGGGRKKAAQA
-310 QAAAAANGVHIQ
+310 AAAAAAANGVHIQ

-384 KTRRHVSAG
+384 KTRRHISAG
-393 SSSGSG
+393 SGSSGSG
-399 SSGNSHHSGG
+399 SSGSGSHHSGG
-409 RGNVTINATGVNI
+409 RGNVTINSAGVNI

-435 TSMSIV
+435 SSMSIV

-448 SAGEMPLAQLKQEK
+448 SATDMPLAQLKQEK
-462 MDDGSVL
+462 MDDGAGVVL

-474 VVMNNA
+474 VM

-487 SSGSSSGGGGNG
+487 SSGSSGSHGGNG
-499 GGNSSGSGL
+499 NGGTNSGL

-584 QVHMSDVHPHDNR
+584 QAHMSDVH
-597 PSRSGNST
+597 
-605 NNNGNSN
+605 
-612 NNGSGGGNNN
+612 
-622 NAGGNNV
+622 
-629 SHSQNLNVL
+629 
-638 RTIGNTLVANNQ
+638 
-650 LNTYAGNAFGSSSGN
+650 
-665 VGNGNGGNA
+665 
-674 VTIYT
+674 
-679 TSNEGGGSGSGNITG
+679 
-694 GGGGGPLQEIIVNPT
+694 
-709 SMVGWRLSANGSLI
+709 
-723 PPHDLLTG
+723 
-731 GLPNASTQKRGS
+731 
-743 ERLFQYLEAEGSDPE
+743 
-758 DYARLL
+758 LL

-823 THSGSN
+823 GGSAGSVSG
-829 SNSNSSSS
+829 
-837 SSQRQKFG
+837 SQRQKFG
-845 IRARQHSTGED
+845 MRARQHSTGED

-863 ASSSSFSGDEYN
+863 ASSSSFSGDEFN
-875 MLSTS
+875 MSATS
-880 PVKVSRHVKL
+880 PLKLSRHAVKL
-890 EKHEVADGKEEKV
+890 EKMDEMDVKDMG
-903 PVQVQAKAMMATAF
+903 PTKAMMATAF
-917 LEAASYE
+917 LEAANYE
-924 QTAIELLSSKRKIKI
+924 QTAIELLASKRKIKV
-939 ENDEDQENQEQSQP
+939 ENDNDEDQENQQHQPHQQHHSQ
-953 QLQQRLQLIKSSPAY
+953 QQQRLQLIKSSPAY
-968 KLNSNNNNSNTNHK
+968 KLNNNNNNNNSNSNNNNYYK
-982 DKSSHRNAVHHNHRQ
+982 DKSSHRNAVHHHRQ
-997 DDKENNTKSAAIA
+997 DDKENNKTKSPGAAAVSVA
-1010 AAAAAVTAAAAAAAA
+1010 AAAATSP
-1025 GGGGGGAGAIAP
+1025 P
-1037 STTNQTPFLTQMEYQ
+1037 SISGNTNQTPFLTQMEYQ
-1052 NLNRIGTQFHN
+1052 NLNRIGTQFQN

-1077 PLMLAATAAALPT
+1077 PLMLAAAAAALPT
-1090 ATTTGQQRQ
+1090 ATTTGQQQ
-1099 LDLENMSPSK
+1099 QPELDIENLSPSK

-1132 TITPRAPTV
+1132 TIAPKV
-1141 KSSPPQ
+1141 Q
-1147 PPAASLLKRQLD
+1147 PTAPVTSLLKRQLD
-1159 LAVPRKSPKKAAP
+1159 LSTPRRSPKKATP
-1172 AHSHSQTHSQAAM
+1172 AHSNSA
-1185 SNGHS
+1185 SNAS
-1190 VNAARKSISQLAT
+1190 RKSLNQLAT
-1203 LLPLLADAASK
+1203 LLPLLADAASQ

-1221 LDFSKKSDGENGRS
+1221 LDFSKKSS

-1253 GLLRDKY
+1253 TLLRDKY
-1260 LNRMVRQK
+1260 LNRMVRQR

-1276 VRRNSTISF
+1276 SRKSSSISF
-1285 NYHTIGSLALHRYWR
+1285 NYHTLGSLALHKYWR
-1300 HGQTRA
+1300 HGQLGSSSTRREKLQA
-1306 SRQRV
+1306 ALQKRISRG
-1311 QAECCSGVA
+1311 QAEKC
-1320 GTVQLQPN
+1320 
-1328 K
+1328 

>member
-1 MATLIPANGGHP
+1 MATLIPVNGGHP
-13 GASAQS
+13 AASGQS

-74 LQLDRSAAPSIEY
+74 LQQLDRSAAPSIEY
-87 ESSGAANGA
+87 ESGAAGA
-96 TTSNNVATSQ
+96 SGNNVATTQ
-106 ANVIQQQQQQQ
+106 ANVIQQQQQQ

-131 TSGVGGATVVP
+131 SSGATVVP
-142 APSVAVGGFKSEDHL
+142 APTVAAVGGFKSEDHL

-182 GDQQQRWAQDGGAGV
+182 EQQQRWAQDGSGLV
-197 IAAAAADQQPQLV
+197 AAAAAEPQLV
-210 QWTTGGK
+210 QWTSGGK
-217 LQSYAHVSQQ
+217 LQSYAHVN
-227 QQQQLQ
+227 Q
-233 QQQQQQQPQQQH
+233 QQQQQQQP
-245 HHQSTPKSKKHRQEH
+245 HQSTPKSKKHRQEH

-275 VVQNLTQSTPTSAP
+275 AQNLAQSTPTSAP

-295 SSSSGGSRKKSSAQA
+295 STSSSGGGGGGRKKAAQA
-310 QAAAAANGVHIQ
+310 AAAAAAANGVHIQ

-384 KTRRHVSAG
+384 KTRRHISAG
-393 SSSGSG
+393 SGSSGSG
-399 SSGNSHHSGG
+399 SSGSGSHHSGG
-409 RGNVTINATGVNI
+409 RGNVTINSAGVNI

-435 TSMSIV
+435 SSMSIV

-448 SAGEMPLAQLKQEK
+448 SATDMPLAQLKQEK
-462 MDDGSVL
+462 MDDGAGVVL

-474 VVMNNA
+474 VM

-487 SSGSSSGGGGNG
+487 SSGSSGSHGGNG
-499 GGNSSGSGL
+499 NGGTNSGL

-584 QVHMSDVHPHDNR
+584 QVHMSDVH
-597 PSRSGNST
+597 
-605 NNNGNSN
+605 
-612 NNGSGGGNNN
+612 
-622 NAGGNNV
+622 
-629 SHSQNLNVL
+629 
-638 RTIGNTLVANNQ
+638 
-650 LNTYAGNAFGSSSGN
+650 
-665 VGNGNGGNA
+665 
-674 VTIYT
+674 
-679 TSNEGGGSGSGNITG
+679 
-694 GGGGGPLQEIIVNPT
+694 
-709 SMVGWRLSANGSLI
+709 
-723 PPHDLLTG
+723 
-731 GLPNASTQKRGS
+731 
-743 ERLFQYLEAEGSDPE
+743 
-758 DYARLL
+758 LL

-823 THSGSN
+823 GGSAGSVSG
-829 SNSNSSSS
+829 
-837 SSQRQKFG
+837 SQRQKFG
-845 IRARQHSTGED
+845 MRARQHSTGED

-863 ASSSSFSGDEYN
+863 ASSSSFSGDEFN
-875 MLSTS
+875 MSATS
-880 PVKVSRHVKL
+880 PLKMSRHAVKL
-890 EKHEVADGKEEKV
+890 EKMDEMDVKDMG
-903 PVQVQAKAMMATAF
+903 PTKAMMATAF
-917 LEAASYE
+917 LEAANYE
-924 QTAIELLSSKRKIKI
+924 QTAIELLASKRKIKV
-939 ENDEDQENQEQSQP
+939 ENDNDNDEDQENQQHQPHQQHHSQ
-953 QLQQRLQLIKSSPAY
+953 QQQRLQLIKSSPAY
-968 KLNSNNNNSNTNHK
+968 KLNNNNNNNNSNSNNNNYYK
-982 DKSSHRNAVHHNHRQ
+982 DKSSHRNAVHHHRQ
-997 DDKENNTKSAAIA
+997 DDKENNKTKSPGAAAASVA
-1010 AAAAAVTAAAAAAAA
+1010 AAAATSP
-1025 GGGGGGAGAIAP
+1025 P
-1037 STTNQTPFLTQMEYQ
+1037 SISGNTNQTPFLTQMEYQ
-1052 NLNRIGTQFHN
+1052 NLNRIGTQFQN

-1077 PLMLAATAAALPT
+1077 PLMLAAAAAALPT
-1090 ATTTGQQRQ
+1090 ATTTGQQQ
-1099 LDLENMSPSK
+1099 QPELDIENLSPSK

-1132 TITPRAPTV
+1132 TIAPKV
-1141 KSSPPQ
+1141 Q
-1147 PPAASLLKRQLD
+1147 PTAPVTSLLKRQLD
-1159 LAVPRKSPKKAAP
+1159 LSTPRRSPKKAAP
-1172 AHSHSQTHSQAAM
+1172 AHSNSA
-1185 SNGHS
+1185 SNAS
-1190 VNAARKSISQLAT
+1190 RKSLNQLAT
-1203 LLPLLADAASK
+1203 LLPLLADAASQ

-1221 LDFSKKSDGENGRS
+1221 LDFSKKSS

-1253 GLLRDKY
+1253 TLLRDKY
-1260 LNRMVRQK
+1260 LNRMVRQR

-1276 VRRNSTISF
+1276 SRKSSSISF
-1285 NYHTIGSLALHRYWR
+1285 NYHTLGSLALHKYWR
-1300 HGQTRA
+1300 HGQLGSSSTRREKLQA
-1306 SRQRV
+1306 ALQKRISRG
-1311 QAECCSGVA
+1311 QAEKC
-1320 GTVQLQPN
+1320 
-1328 K
+1328 

>member
-1 MATLIPANGGHP
+1 MATLIPVNGGHP
-13 GASAQS
+13 AASGQS

-74 LQLDRSAAPSIEY
+74 LQQLDRSAAPSIEY
-87 ESSGAANGA
+87 ESSAAGA
-96 TTSNNVATSQ
+96 TGNNVATTQ

-117 QQQTESGNSVVVTA
+117 QQAESGNSVVVTA
-131 TSGVGGATVVP
+131 SSGATVVP
-142 APSVAVGGFKSEDHL
+142 APSVAAVGGFKSEDHL

-182 GDQQQRWAQDGGAGV
+182 EQQQRWAQDGSGLV
-197 IAAAAADQQPQLV
+197 AAAAAEPQLV
-210 QWTTGGK
+210 QWTSGGK
-217 LQSYAHVSQQ
+217 LQSYAHVN
-227 QQQQLQ
+227 Q
-233 QQQQQQQPQQQH
+233 QQQQQQQP
-245 HHQSTPKSKKHRQEH
+245 HQSTPKSKKHRQEH

-275 VVQNLTQSTPTSAP
+275 AQNLAQSTPTSAP

-295 SSSSGGSRKKSSAQA
+295 STSSSGGGGGGRKKAAQA
-310 QAAAAANGVHIQ
+310 AAAAAAANGVHIQ

-384 KTRRHVSAG
+384 KTRRHISAG
-393 SSSGSG
+393 SGSSGSG
-399 SSGNSHHSGG
+399 SSGSGSHHSGG
-409 RGNVTINATGVNI
+409 RGNVTINSAGVNI

-435 TSMSIV
+435 SSMSIV

-448 SAGEMPLAQLKQEK
+448 SATDMPLAQLKQEK
-462 MDDGSVL
+462 MDDGAGVVL

-474 VVMNNA
+474 VM

-487 SSGSSSGGGGNG
+487 SSGSSGSHGGNG
-499 GGNSSGSGL
+499 NGGNSSGL

-584 QVHMSDVHPHDNR
+584 QAHMSDVHPHDNR
-597 PSRSGNST
+597 PARSGNGNQSGGSSS
-605 NNNGNSN
+605 GNSN
-612 NNGSGGGNNN
+612 GNGGGNGNN
-622 NAGGNNV
+622 NANAGG
-629 SHSQNLNVL
+629 HSQNLNVL
-638 RTIGNTLVANNQ
+638 RTIGNSLVANNQ

-665 VGNGNGGNA
+665 VGNANGGGGA

-679 TSNEGGGSGSGNITG
+679 TTTNEGVAGGGGGGGGGISGNIS
-694 GGGGGPLQEIIVNPT
+694 GGGPLQEIIVNPS

-731 GLPNASTQKRGS
+731 GLPNAATQKRGS

-823 THSGSN
+823 GGSAGSVSG
-829 SNSNSSSS
+829 
-837 SSQRQKFG
+837 SQRQKFG
-845 IRARQHSTGED
+845 MRARQHSTGED

-863 ASSSSFSGDEYN
+863 ASSSSFSGDEFN
-875 MLSTS
+875 MSATS
-880 PVKVSRHVKL
+880 PLKLSRHAIKL
-890 EKHEVADGKEEKV
+890 EKMDEMDAKDMG
-903 PVQVQAKAMMATAF
+903 PTKAMMATAF
-917 LEAASYE
+917 LEAANYE
-924 QTAIELLSSKRKIKI
+924 QTAIELLASKRKIKV
-939 ENDEDQENQEQSQP
+939 ENDNDNDEDQENQQHQPHQQHHSQ
-953 QLQQRLQLIKSSPAY
+953 QQQRLQLIKSSPAY
-968 KLNSNNNNSNTNHK
+968 KLNNNNNNNNSNNNNYYK
-982 DKSSHRNAVHHNHRQ
+982 DKSSHRNAVHHHRQ
-997 DDKENNTKSAAIA
+997 DDKENNKTKSPGAAAVSVA
-1010 AAAAAVTAAAAAAAA
+1010 AAAATSP
-1025 GGGGGGAGAIAP
+1025 P
-1037 STTNQTPFLTQMEYQ
+1037 SISGNTNQTPFLTQMEYQ
-1052 NLNRIGTQFHN
+1052 NLNRIGTQFQN

-1077 PLMLAATAAALPT
+1077 PLMLAAAAAALPT
-1090 ATTTGQQRQ
+1090 ATTTGQQQRPE
-1099 LDLENMSPSK
+1099 LDIENLSPSK

-1132 TITPRAPTV
+1132 TIAPKV
-1141 KSSPPQ
+1141 
-1147 PPAASLLKRQLD
+1147 PPAAPVTSLLKRQLD
-1159 LAVPRKSPKKAAP
+1159 LSTPRRSPKKATP
-1172 AHSHSQTHSQAAM
+1172 AHSNSA
-1185 SNGHS
+1185 SNAS
-1190 VNAARKSISQLAT
+1190 RKSLNQLAT
-1203 LLPLLADAASK
+1203 LLPLLADAASQ

-1221 LDFSKKSDGENGRS
+1221 LDFSKKSS

-1253 GLLRDKY
+1253 TLLRDKY
-1260 LNRMVRQK
+1260 LNRMVRQR

-1276 VRRNSTISF
+1276 SRRNSSISF
-1285 NYHTIGSLALHRYWR
+1285 NYHTLGSLALHKYWR
-1300 HGQTRA
+1300 HGQLGSSSKTRREKLQA
-1306 SRQRV
+1306 ALQKRISRG
-1311 QAECCSGVA
+1311 QAEKC
-1320 GTVQLQPN
+1320 
-1328 K
+1328 

>member
-1 MATLIPANGGHP
+1 MATLIPVNGGHP
-13 GASAQS
+13 AASGQS

-74 LQLDRSAAPSIEY
+74 LQQLDRSAAPSIEY
-87 ESSGAANGA
+87 ESSGPGA
-96 TTSNNVATSQ
+96 SGNNVATTQ

-117 QQQTESGNSVVVTA
+117 QQQAESGNSVVVTA
-131 TSGVGGATVVP
+131 SSGATVVP
-142 APSVAVGGFKSEDHL
+142 APSVAAVGGFKSEDHL

-182 GDQQQRWAQDGGAGV
+182 EQQQRWAQDGSGLV
-197 IAAAAADQQPQLV
+197 AAATAEPQLV
-210 QWTTGGK
+210 QWTSGGK
-217 LQSYAHVSQQ
+217 LQSYAHVN
-227 QQQQLQ
+227 Q
-233 QQQQQQQPQQQH
+233 QQQQQQQPL
-245 HHQSTPKSKKHRQEH
+245 QSTPKSKKHRQEH

-275 VVQNLTQSTPTSAP
+275 AQNLAQSTPTSAP

-295 SSSSGGSRKKSSAQA
+295 STSSSGGGGGGGGRKKAAQA
-310 QAAAAANGVHIQ
+310 AAAAAAANGVHIQ

-393 SSSGSG
+393 SGSSGSG
-399 SSGNSHHSGG
+399 SSGSGSHHSGG
-409 RGNVTINATGVNI
+409 RGNVTINSAGVNI

-448 SAGEMPLAQLKQEK
+448 SATDMPLAQLKQEK
-462 MDDGSVL
+462 MDDGGGGVVL

-474 VVMNNA
+474 VM

-487 SSGSSSGGGGNG
+487 SSGSSGSHGGNG
-499 GGNSSGSGL
+499 NNGGSNNSGL

-584 QVHMSDVHPHDNR
+584 QAHMSDVH
-597 PSRSGNST
+597 
-605 NNNGNSN
+605 
-612 NNGSGGGNNN
+612 
-622 NAGGNNV
+622 
-629 SHSQNLNVL
+629 
-638 RTIGNTLVANNQ
+638 
-650 LNTYAGNAFGSSSGN
+650 
-665 VGNGNGGNA
+665 
-674 VTIYT
+674 
-679 TSNEGGGSGSGNITG
+679 
-694 GGGGGPLQEIIVNPT
+694 
-709 SMVGWRLSANGSLI
+709 
-723 PPHDLLTG
+723 
-731 GLPNASTQKRGS
+731 
-743 ERLFQYLEAEGSDPE
+743 
-758 DYARLL
+758 LL

-823 THSGSN
+823 GSVSG
-829 SNSNSSSS
+829 
-837 SSQRQKFG
+837 SQRQKFG
-845 IRARQHSTGED
+845 MRARQHSTGED

-863 ASSSSFSGDEYN
+863 ASSSSFSGDEFN
-875 MLSTS
+875 MSATS
-880 PVKVSRHVKL
+880 PLKLSRHAVKL
-890 EKHEVADGKEEKV
+890 EKMEEMEAKDM
-903 PVQVQAKAMMATAF
+903 PTKAMMATAF
-917 LEAASYE
+917 LEAANYE
-924 QTAIELLSSKRKIKI
+924 QTAIELLASKRKIKVEDD
-939 ENDEDQENQEQSQP
+939 ENDEDQENQQQHQP
-953 QLQQRLQLIKSSPAY
+953 HQQQQRLQLIKSSPAY
-968 KLNSNNNNSNTNHK
+968 KLNNNNSNSNNNNNNNYYK
-982 DKSSHRNAVHHNHRQ
+982 DKSSHRNAVHHHRQ
-997 DDKENNTKSAAIA
+997 DDKENNKTKSPGSAAAASVA
-1010 AAAAAVTAAAAAAAA
+1010 AAAATSP
-1025 GGGGGGAGAIAP
+1025 P
-1037 STTNQTPFLTQMEYQ
+1037 SGSGNNSQTPFLTQMEYQ
-1052 NLNRIGTQFHN
+1052 NLNRIGTQFQN

-1077 PLMLAATAAALPT
+1077 PLMLAAAAAALPT
-1090 ATTTGQQRQ
+1090 ATTTGQQQ
-1099 LDLENMSPSK
+1099 QQQHPELDIENMSPSK

-1132 TITPRAPTV
+1132 TIAPKV
-1141 KSSPPQ
+1141 QGPP
-1147 PPAASLLKRQLD
+1147 PVTSLLKRQLD
-1159 LAVPRKSPKKAAP
+1159 LSTPRRSPKKAAP
-1172 AHSHSQTHSQAAM
+1172 AHSNSAS
-1185 SNGHS
+1185 
-1190 VNAARKSISQLAT
+1190 NAARKSLNQLAT
-1203 LLPLLADAASK
+1203 LLPLLADAASQ

-1221 LDFSKKSDGENGRS
+1221 LDFSKKSS

-1253 GLLRDKY
+1253 TLLRDKY
-1260 LNRMVRQK
+1260 LNRMVRQR

-1276 VRRNSTISF
+1276 SRKNSSISF
-1285 NYHTIGSLALHRYWR
+1285 NYHTLGSLALHKYWR
-1300 HGQTRA
+1300 HGQEGA
-1306 SRQRV
+1306 SSSTGRQKL
-1311 QAECCSGVA
+1311 QAA
-1320 GTVQLQPN
+1320 LQKRIRRGQADN
-1328 K
+1328 KC

>member
-1 MATLIPANGGHP
+1 MATLIPVNGGHP
-13 GASAQS
+13 AASGQS

-74 LQLDRSAAPSIEY
+74 LQQLDRSAAPSIEY
-87 ESSGAANGA
+87 ESSGAGA
-96 TTSNNVATSQ
+96 PGNNVATTQ

-117 QQQTESGNSVVVTA
+117 QQAESGNSVVVTA
-131 TSGVGGATVVP
+131 SSGATVVP
-142 APSVAVGGFKSEDHL
+142 APSVAAVGGFKSEDHL

-182 GDQQQRWAQDGGAGV
+182 EQQQRWAQDGSGLV
-197 IAAAAADQQPQLV
+197 AAATAEPQLV
-210 QWTTGGK
+210 QWTSGGK
-217 LQSYAHVSQQ
+217 LQSYAHVNQ
-227 QQQQLQ
+227 Q
-233 QQQQQQQPQQQH
+233 QQQQQQQP
-245 HHQSTPKSKKHRQEH
+245 HQSTPKSKKHRQEH

-275 VVQNLTQSTPTSAP
+275 AQNLAQSTPTSAP

-295 SSSSGGSRKKSSAQA
+295 STSSSGGGGGRKKAAQA
-310 QAAAAANGVHIQ
+310 AAAAAAANGVHIQ

-393 SSSGSG
+393 SGSSGSG
-399 SSGNSHHSGG
+399 SSGSGSHHSGG
-409 RGNVTINATGVNI
+409 RGNVTINSAGVNI

-448 SAGEMPLAQLKQEK
+448 SATDMPLAQLKQEK
-462 MDDGSVL
+462 LDDGGGVVL

-474 VVMNNA
+474 VM

-487 SSGSSSGGGGNG
+487 SSGSSGSHAGNGNG
-499 GGNSSGSGL
+499 GNSSGL

-584 QVHMSDVHPHDNR
+584 QAHMSDVH
-597 PSRSGNST
+597 
-605 NNNGNSN
+605 
-612 NNGSGGGNNN
+612 
-622 NAGGNNV
+622 
-629 SHSQNLNVL
+629 
-638 RTIGNTLVANNQ
+638 
-650 LNTYAGNAFGSSSGN
+650 GN
-665 VGNGNGGNA
+665 VGNANGGGGA

-679 TSNEGGGSGSGNITG
+679 TTTNEGVAGGGGGNGGGGGGISGNIS
-694 GGGGGPLQEIIVNPT
+694 GGGPLQEIIVNPS

-731 GLPNASTQKRGS
+731 GLPNAATQKRGS

-823 THSGSN
+823 GGSAGSISG
-829 SNSNSSSS
+829 
-837 SSQRQKFG
+837 SQRQKFG
-845 IRARQHSTGED
+845 MRARQHSTGED

-863 ASSSSFSGDEYN
+863 ASSSSFSGDEFN
-875 MLSTS
+875 MSATS
-880 PVKVSRHVKL
+880 PLKMSRHAVKL
-890 EKHEVADGKEEKV
+890 EKMDEMDAKDMV
-903 PVQVQAKAMMATAF
+903 PTKAMMATAF
-917 LEAASYE
+917 LEAANYE
-924 QTAIELLSSKRKIKI
+924 QTAIELLASKRKIKVED
-939 ENDEDQENQEQSQP
+939 ENDEDQENQQHHSQ
-953 QLQQRLQLIKSSPAY
+953 QQQRLQLIKSSPAY
-968 KLNSNNNNSNTNHK
+968 KLNNNNNSNNNNNYNYNK
-982 DKSSHRNAVHHNHRQ
+982 DKSSHRNAVHHHRQ
-997 DDKENNTKSAAIA
+997 DDKENNKTKSPGA
-1010 AAAAAVTAAAAAAAA
+1010 AAAASDAAAVATSSP
-1025 GGGGGGAGAIAP
+1025 P
-1037 STTNQTPFLTQMEYQ
+1037 SGSGNTNQTPFLTQMEYQ
-1052 NLNRIGTQFHN
+1052 NLNRIGTQFQN

-1077 PLMLAATAAALPT
+1077 PLMLAAAAAALPT
-1090 ATTTGQQRQ
+1090 ATTTGQQQ
-1099 LDLENMSPSK
+1099 QPELDIENMSPSK

-1132 TITPRAPTV
+1132 TIAPKV
-1141 KSSPPQ
+1141 QPPQ
-1147 PPAASLLKRQLD
+1147 PVTSLLKRQLD
-1159 LAVPRKSPKKAAP
+1159 LSTPRRSPKKVAP
-1172 AHSHSQTHSQAAM
+1172 AHSNSA
-1185 SNGHS
+1185 SNS
-1190 VNAARKSISQLAT
+1190 SRKSLNQLAT
-1203 LLPLLADAASK
+1203 LLPLLADAASQ

-1221 LDFSKKSDGENGRS
+1221 LDFSKKSS

-1253 GLLRDKY
+1253 TLLRDKY
-1260 LNRMVRQK
+1260 LNRMVRQR
-1268 LGCLKCNQ
+1268 LGCHKCNQ
-1276 VRRNSTISF
+1276 KRKNSSISF
-1285 NYHTIGSLALHRYWR
+1285 SYHTLGSLALHKYWR
-1300 HGQTRA
+1300 HGQKGSLAGKREKLQA
-1306 SRQRV
+1306 ALQKRMQRG
-1311 QAECCSGVA
+1311 QAEKC
-1320 GTVQLQPN
+1320 
-1328 K
+1328 

>member
-1 MATLIPANGGHP
+1 MATLIPVNGGHP
-13 GASAQS
+13 AASGQS

-74 LQLDRSAAPSIEY
+74 LQQLDRSAAPSIEY
-87 ESSGAANGA
+87 ESSAAGASG
-96 TTSNNVATSQ
+96 NNVATTQ

-117 QQQTESGNSVVVTA
+117 QQAESGNSVVVTA
-131 TSGVGGATVVP
+131 SSGATVVP
-142 APSVAVGGFKSEDHL
+142 APSVAAVGGFKSEDHL

-182 GDQQQRWAQDGGAGV
+182 EQQQRWAQDGSGLV
-197 IAAAAADQQPQLV
+197 AAAAAEPQLV
-210 QWTTGGK
+210 QWTSGGK
-217 LQSYAHVSQQ
+217 LQSYAHVN
-227 QQQQLQ
+227 Q
-233 QQQQQQQPQQQH
+233 QQQQQQQP
-245 HHQSTPKSKKHRQEH
+245 HQSTPKSKKHRQEH

-275 VVQNLTQSTPTSAP
+275 AQNLAQSTPTSAP

-295 SSSSGGSRKKSSAQA
+295 STSSSGGGGGRKKAAQA
-310 QAAAAANGVHIQ
+310 AAAAAAANGVHIQ

-393 SSSGSG
+393 SGSSGSG
-399 SSGNSHHSGG
+399 SSGSASHHSGG
-409 RGNVTINATGVNI
+409 RGNVTINSAGVNI

-435 TSMSIV
+435 SSMSIV

-448 SAGEMPLAQLKQEK
+448 SATDMPLAQLKQEK
-462 MDDGSVL
+462 MDDGAGVVL

-474 VVMNNA
+474 VM

-487 SSGSSSGGGGNG
+487 SSGSSGSHGGNG
-499 GGNSSGSGL
+499 NGGSGSGL

-584 QVHMSDVHPHDNR
+584 QAHMSDVH
-597 PSRSGNST
+597 
-605 NNNGNSN
+605 
-612 NNGSGGGNNN
+612 
-622 NAGGNNV
+622 
-629 SHSQNLNVL
+629 
-638 RTIGNTLVANNQ
+638 
-650 LNTYAGNAFGSSSGN
+650 GN
-665 VGNGNGGNA
+665 VGNANGGGGA

-679 TSNEGGGSGSGNITG
+679 TTTNEGVAGGGGGGGGGISGNIS
-694 GGGGGPLQEIIVNPT
+694 GGGPLQEIIVNPS

-731 GLPNASTQKRGS
+731 GLPNAATQKRGS

-823 THSGSN
+823 GGSGGSV
-829 SNSNSSSS
+829 SG
-837 SSQRQKFG
+837 SQRQKFG
-845 IRARQHSTGED
+845 MRARQHSTGED

-863 ASSSSFSGDEYN
+863 ASSSSFSGDEFN
-875 MLSTS
+875 MSATS
-880 PVKVSRHVKL
+880 PLKLSRHAIKL
-890 EKHEVADGKEEKV
+890 EKMDEMDAKDMG
-903 PVQVQAKAMMATAF
+903 PTKAMMATAF
-917 LEAASYE
+917 LEAANYE
-924 QTAIELLSSKRKIKI
+924 QTAIELLASKRKIKV
-939 ENDEDQENQEQSQP
+939 ENDNDEDQENQQHQPHQQHHSQ
-953 QLQQRLQLIKSSPAY
+953 QQQRLQLIKSSPAY
-968 KLNSNNNNSNTNHK
+968 KLNNNNNNNSNNNNYYK
-982 DKSSHRNAVHHNHRQ
+982 DKSSHRNAVHHHRQ
-997 DDKENNTKSAAIA
+997 DDKENNKTKSPGAAAVSVA
-1010 AAAAAVTAAAAAAAA
+1010 AAAATSP
-1025 GGGGGGAGAIAP
+1025 P
-1037 STTNQTPFLTQMEYQ
+1037 SISGHSNQTPFLTQMEYQ
-1052 NLNRIGTQFHN
+1052 NLNRIGTQFQN

-1077 PLMLAATAAALPT
+1077 PLMLAAAAAALPT
-1090 ATTTGQQRQ
+1090 ATTTGQQQ
-1099 LDLENMSPSK
+1099 QPELDIENLSPSK

-1132 TITPRAPTV
+1132 TIAPKV
-1141 KSSPPQ
+1141 Q
-1147 PPAASLLKRQLD
+1147 PPAPVTSLLKRQLD
-1159 LAVPRKSPKKAAP
+1159 LSTPRRSPKKAAP
-1172 AHSHSQTHSQAAM
+1172 AHSNSA
-1185 SNGHS
+1185 SNAS
-1190 VNAARKSISQLAT
+1190 RKSLNQLAT
-1203 LLPLLADAASK
+1203 LLPLLADAASQ

-1221 LDFSKKSDGENGRS
+1221 LDFSKKSS

-1253 GLLRDKY
+1253 TLLRDKY
-1260 LNRMVRQK
+1260 LNRMVRQR

-1276 VRRNSTISF
+1276 SRKNSSISF
-1285 NYHTIGSLALHRYWR
+1285 NYHTLGSLALHKYWR
-1300 HGQTRA
+1300 HGSSSTRREKLQA
-1306 SRQRV
+1306 ALQKRISRG
-1311 QAECCSGVA
+1311 QADKC
-1320 GTVQLQPN
+1320 
-1328 K
+1328 